1 MSAGPV
7 TDPYLH
13 LPLHGVRLIEA
24 SAGTGKTFTLAT
36 LFTRL
41 VVERGLRI
49 GQILAVTFTEAA
61 TQELRRR
68 IRERLVLAATL
79 VPDAPVGAAR
89 AATDLAD
96 DPSRPGPLLHE
107 APDAFVATHLAPGTE
122 TPTASVGAARAAT
135 DLADDPS
142 RPGPLLHEAPDA
154 FVATHLATDTETP
167 TAPVG
172 AARAATDLANDPSR
186 PGPLLQDAPDAFL
199 ATHLAPGTETP
210 TASVGAARAA
220 TDLADDPS
228 RPGPLLQDAPDVLL
242 TRAVLA
248 THLAN
253 GTETPAALRRRLQQ
267 AVEEIDLAAVFTIH
281 GFCARV
287 LREHAL
293 ESGQAFAAPELLAN
307 DRELLGEV
315 AADLWRQR
323 AADAAMA
330 EDLIALWSG
339 GPEALASDLRALVRH
354 PTLLPAAAT
363 TNDDSAALLQAVQ
376 DASTALAAAF
386 HAHGTA
392 FFDTIMAAIDGGI
405 LSKVSYKPEW
415 LTALWHWFDSFVAAP
430 SMHTT
435 PHAKLIKLTAAELAA
450 GTNKKFVDRTPASP
464 LSHEIDGYLTA
475 LAGVEAWRS
484 RRRIRLLHALREDAI
499 ARLALL
505 KRQRRVQTYDDL
517 VDGVAHALE
526 GAQAQAL
533 VTRLRA
539 QYAIALVDEFQDT
552 DDRQWAIFSNVFGEG
567 TLARDAGLKPALFLI
582 GDPKQAIYGFR
593 GGDVRTYLA
602 AAVTAELAP
611 PLSHNFR
618 SRPGVLAAIDALYA
632 QAGYTD
638 AFLTDGIAFH
648 PVRPGTKRVDAD
660 LQRDG
665 AAAPALTLW
674 RAPEPPPPSKGKP
687 KPWSANRARE
697 LATAACVAAIRGWLA
712 GGRDGTATVNG
723 RPVQAGDI
731 AVLVRSHGE
740 ATRMQQA
747 LGAVGI
753 PAVAAGKQ
761 SLFATDEALE
771 LLALLQAL
779 LDPGD
784 DSRLRAALA
793 TVLIGAD
800 AAAIAALAHDGE
812 RHRRWQQQA
821 LDWRERW
828 QRGGPLALIGDL
840 GAAHGQR
847 LLALVDGERRLTNYL
862 QLAELLQE
870 ADARALG
877 PHGLVDWL
885 SRRIA
890 NADDNDEAQQLRLE
904 SDARRVQIVT
914 LHKSKGLE
922 YPLVFLPYIGIG
934 RSDKGAG
941 RHCVV
946 HAPELGR
953 QMHWK
958 TDKDDPSWSAAEAAW
973 KQEQRAEDARLLY
986 VGLTRAE
993 HALWIASGPFH
1004 QHERTALSG
1013 MLRALDAL
1021 QGAAG
1026 EGAVVV
1032 DTSTPPATLPRL
1044 PPPIEAQVPPARNPQ
1059 RHIAPEWW
1067 VYSFTQLANADAGAA
1082 TDPMASAT
1090 VVGSGGSD
1098 EPSGSEAIAVAA
1110 EVDTFDPRFA
1120 GNRFGVVMHDVF
1132 ERCDFAVWQ
1141 AWRPGLPA
1149 PEGQA
1154 AAILEALQRGGYAEK
1169 DWDDG
1174 LAMLTTLIG
1183 HTLTVALPEGTTLA
1197 AVPESQRRNE
1207 MEFHFAMRPTRV
1219 EALLALLHRFG
1230 VVGERQAFGAR
1241 QRLEGLMTGL
1251 IDLTYTVDG
1260 RWYVLDYK
1268 SNRLPSY
1275 DADALARA
1283 MAHSEYELQA
1293 LIYTVALHRWLRFR
1307 LGQAYDYARDFGGV
1321 RYLFCRG
1328 LDATRNPA
1336 SDPGSNPARN
1346 AEANPGSDPASSAA
1360 TDPGADRARDAEANP
1375 GADPARNAV
1384 ADPGAD
1390 RASDAMSDTPAPG
1403 IHAWRFDPALVQA
1416 LDALFAGSAPEP
1428 TSSNPGTPDAR

>member
-1 MSAGPV
+1 MSSAPA

-41 VVERGLRI
+41 VVGRGLRI

-79 VPDAPVGAAR
+79 VPDASSTIVGAHPG
-89 AATDLAD
+89 ATEPAIV
-96 DPSRPGPLLHE
+96 PT
-107 APDAFVATHLAPGTE
+107 PD
-122 TPTASVGAARAAT
+122 
-135 DLADDPS
+135 
-142 RPGPLLHEAPDA
+142 
-154 FVATHLATDTETP
+154 
-167 TAPVG
+167 APVG
-172 AARAATDLANDPSR
+172 AVSAATDLANDPSR
-186 PGPLLQDAPDAFL
+186 PRPLLHEAPDA
-199 ATHLAPGTETP
+199 
-210 TASVGAARAA
+210 
-220 TDLADDPS
+220 
-228 RPGPLLQDAPDVLL
+228 LL
-242 TRAVLA
+242 TRAILEAHLA
-248 THLAN
+248 T

-293 ESGQAFAAPELLAN
+293 ESGQAFAAPQLLAN

-323 AADAAMA
+323 AADAVMA

-339 GPEALASDLRALVRH
+339 GPPALATDLRALVRH
-354 PTLLPAAAT
+354 PAILPARSDDAT
-363 TNDDSAALLQAVQ
+363 DDAAALLQAVH
-376 DASTALAAAF
+376 DASHALAAAF
-386 HAHGTA
+386 QAHGTA
-392 FFDTIMAAIDGGI
+392 FFEAIMAAIDGGI

-415 LTALWHWFDSFVAAP
+415 LASLWHWFQSFAAAP
-430 SMHTT
+430 SHDSA
-435 PHAKLIKLTAAELAA
+435 PHPKLLKLTAAELAT

-464 LSHEIDGYLTA
+464 MSHEIDGYLTA
-475 LAGVEAWRS
+475 LANVEQWRT
-484 RRRIRLLHALREDAI
+484 RRRIRLLHALRDDAI

-517 VDGVAHALE
+517 VDGVVHALQ
-526 GAQAQAL
+526 GPQADAL
-533 VTRLRA
+533 VQRLRA

-552 DDRQWAIFSNVFGEG
+552 DDRQWAIFSTVFGQG
-567 TLARDAGLKPALFLI
+567 PLARAAGLEPALFLI

-648 PVRPGTKRVDAD
+648 PVQAGTKRLDTD
-660 LQRDG
+660 LQCNG
-665 AAAPALTLW
+665 VTAPALTLW
-674 RAPEPPPPSKGKP
+674 RAPEPPPVVKGKP
-687 KPWSANRARE
+687 KPWSAGRARE
-697 LATAACVAAIRGWLA
+697 LATAACVAAIRSWLA
-712 GGRDGTATVNG
+712 GGRDGSATING

-740 ATRMQQA
+740 ATRIQQA
-747 LGAVGI
+747 LGAMGI

-793 TVLIGAD
+793 TVLIGED

-812 RHRRWQQQA
+812 RHRRWQQHA

-828 QRGGPLALIGDL
+828 QRGGPLALIGEL

-953 QMHWK
+953 QLHWNVSK
-958 TDKDDPSWSAAEAAW
+958 WSRDKDDPTWSAAETAW

-1004 QHERTALSG
+1004 QHERTALAG

-1032 DTSTPPATLPRL
+1032 DTSTPPANLPRL
-1044 PPPIEAQVPPARNPQ
+1044 PPPAEAQVPPARSPQ

-1082 TDPMASAT
+1082 ADPMASAT

-1098 EPSGSEAIAVAA
+1098 EPSGSEAIAVTTEA
-1110 EVDTFDPRFA
+1110 EPFDPRFA

-1132 ERCDFAVWQ
+1132 ERCDFAAWQ
-1141 AWRPGLPA
+1141 AWRPGQPA
-1149 PEGQA
+1149 PDGQA
-1154 AAILEALQRGGYAEK
+1154 APIVEALQRGGYAQDEL
-1169 DWDDG
+1169 DDG
-1174 LAMLTTLIG
+1174 LSILTALIG
-1183 HTLTVALPEGTTLA
+1183 HTLTVALPEGTRLA
-1197 AVPESQRRNE
+1197 DVPAPQRRNE

-1219 EALLALLHRFG
+1219 DTLLALLHRFG
-1230 VVGERQAFGAR
+1230 VVGDRQAFGMR

-1283 MAHSEYELQA
+1283 MTHSEYELQA

-1307 LGQAYDYARDFGGV
+1307 LGDAANGGGYDYARDFGGV

-1328 LDATRNPA
+1328 LDA
-1336 SDPGSNPARN
+1336 GRN
-1346 AEANPGSDPASSAA
+1346 AGGD
-1360 TDPGADRARDAEANP
+1360 G
-1375 GADPARNAV
+1375 
-1384 ADPGAD
+1384 
-1390 RASDAMSDTPAPG
+1390 APG
-1403 IHAWRFDPALVQA
+1403 IHAWRFDPALVEA
-1416 LDALFAGSAPEP
+1416 LDALFAGNAPEP
-1428 TSSNPGTPDAR
+1428 MSSSAPTQLVPDGSKPLSPRDLGPLQGERGWGEGTPATEAPDP

>member
-1 MSAGPV
+1 MSASPV

-79 VPDAPVGAAR
+79 VPDASVGAAR
-89 AATDLAD
+89 AATDFAD
-96 DPSRPGPLLHE
+96 DPSRPGPLLQD

-122 TPTASVGAARAAT
+122 TPTAIVGAAQAAT

-142 RPGPLLHEAPDA
+142 RPGPLLHEVPDA
-154 FVATHLATDTETP
+154 FV
-167 TAPVG
+167 
-172 AARAATDLANDPSR
+172 
-186 PGPLLQDAPDAFL
+186 

-210 TASVGAARAA
+210 SAPVGAAPAA
-220 TDLADDPS
+220 TDLADDLS

-242 TRAVLA
+242 TRAILA

-354 PTLLPAAAT
+354 PTLLPAVAT

-386 HAHGTA
+386 QAHGSA

-415 LTALWHWFDSFVAAP
+415 LTTLWHWFDSFAAAP

-533 VTRLRA
+533 VARLRA

-567 TLARDAGLKPALFLI
+567 PLARAAGLEPALFLI

-648 PVRPGTKRVDAD
+648 PVRPGTKRLDAD

-674 RAPEPPPPSKGKP
+674 RAPEPPPPIKGKP

-847 LLALVDGERRLTNYL
+847 LLALFDGERRLTNYL

-953 QMHWK
+953 QLHWK
-958 TDKDDPSWSAAEAAW
+958 TDKDDPTWSAAEAAW

-1032 DTSTPPATLPRL
+1032 DMSTPPTNLPRL
-1044 PPPIEAQVPPARNPQ
+1044 PPPVEAQVPPARAPQ
-1059 RHIAPEWW
+1059 RHIAPDWW

-1098 EPSGSEAIAVAA
+1098 EPSGSEAVAVAA
-1110 EVDTFDPRFA
+1110 EVDAFDPRFA

-1132 ERCDFAVWQ
+1132 ERCDFAAWQ

-1154 AAILEALQRGGYAEK
+1154 AAILEALQRGGYVEK
-1169 DWDDG
+1169 EWDDG
-1174 LAMLTTLIG
+1174 LAMLTALIG

-1197 AVPESQRRNE
+1197 AVPAPQRRNE

-1219 EALLALLHRFG
+1219 DALLALLHRFG
-1230 VVGERQAFGAR
+1230 VVSDRQAFGAR

-1307 LGQAYDYARDFGGV
+1307 LGDGYDYARDFGGV

-1336 SDPGSNPARN
+1336 ADSSPISGSGSDSRSDSVNGASAASDSDPVNG
-1346 AEANPGSDPASSAA
+1346 ASSIS
-1360 TDPGADRARDAEANP
+1360 DSGFD
-1375 GADPARNAV
+1375 
-1384 ADPGAD
+1384 
-1390 RASDAMSDTPAPG
+1390 SDAGFDAVNRATPPPG
-1403 IHAWRFDPALVQA
+1403 VHAWRFDPALVQA

>member
-1 MSAGPV
+1 MSISPV

-68 IRERLVLAATL
+68 IRERLVLAASL
-79 VPDAPVGAAR
+79 VPDAPPPFIGAALAASESSDATSASVGAAL

-96 DPSRPGPLLHE
+96 DPSRPGPLLH
-107 APDAFVATHLAPGTE
+107 AT
-122 TPTASVGAARAAT
+122 
-135 DLADDPS
+135 
-142 RPGPLLHEAPDA
+142 
-154 FVATHLATDTETP
+154 
-167 TAPVG
+167 
-172 AARAATDLANDPSR
+172 
-186 PGPLLQDAPDAFL
+186 
-199 ATHLAPGTETP
+199 
-210 TASVGAARAA
+210 
-220 TDLADDPS
+220 
-228 RPGPLLQDAPDVLL
+228 PDVLL
-242 TRAVLA
+242 TRAILA
-248 THLAN
+248 THLDA
-253 GTETPAALRRRLQQ
+253 GAETPATLRRRLQQ

-323 AADAAMA
+323 AADAVMA

-339 GPEALASDLRALVRH
+339 GPDALASDLRALVRH
-354 PTLLPAAAT
+354 PTLLPAVAAT
-363 TNDDSAALLQAVQ
+363 TDDAAALLQAVH
-376 DASTALAAAF
+376 AAANALADAF
-386 HAHGTA
+386 NTHGTA
-392 FFDTIMAAIDGGI
+392 FFDAIMSAIEGGI

-415 LTALWHWFDSFVAAP
+415 LAALWHWFENFAAAP
-430 SMHTT
+430 SSNTA
-435 PHAKLIKLTAAELAA
+435 PHAKLLKLTAAELAA
-450 GTNKKFVDRTPASP
+450 GTNKKFADRTPSSP
-464 LSHEIDGYLTA
+464 MSHEIDGYLTA
-475 LAGVEAWRS
+475 LARVEAWRS
-484 RRRIRLLHALREDAI
+484 RRRVALLHALRDDAI

-517 VDGVAHALE
+517 VDGVAHALQ
-526 GAQAQAL
+526 GAQADAL
-533 VTRLRA
+533 VKRLRT

-552 DDRQWAIFSNVFGEG
+552 DDRQWSIFSNVFGEG
-567 TLARDAGLKPALFLI
+567 PLAQAAGLEPALFLI

-632 QAGYTD
+632 QAGYAD

-648 PVRPGTKRVDAD
+648 PVRAGTKRVDED

-665 AAAPALTLW
+665 VTAPALTLW
-674 RAPEPPPPSKGKP
+674 RAPEPPPPAKGKP
-687 KPWSANRARE
+687 KPWSAGRARE

-712 GGRDGTATVNG
+712 GGRDGTATVCG

-740 ATRMQQA
+740 ATRIQQA

-761 SLFATDEALE
+761 SLFATEEALE

-793 TVLIGAD
+793 TVLIGED
-800 AAAIAALAHDGE
+800 AIAIAALERDGE

-840 GAAHGQR
+840 GATHGQR

-946 HAPELGR
+946 HAPEIGR
-953 QMHWK
+953 QLHWK
-958 TDKDDPSWSAAEAAW
+958 TERDDPSWSAAEAAW

-1004 QHERTALSG
+1004 QHERTALSA

-1026 EGAVVV
+1026 EGTVVV
-1032 DTSTPPATLPRL
+1032 DTSTPPAHLPRL
-1044 PPPIEAQVPPARNPQ
+1044 PAPSEAQVPLARNPQ

-1067 VYSFTQLANADAGAA
+1067 VYSFTQLANADAGAV

-1098 EPSGSEAIAVAA
+1098 EPSGSEAVAVAVATDA
-1110 EVDTFDPRFA
+1110 EPFDPRFA

-1132 ERCDFAVWQ
+1132 ERCDFAAWQ
-1141 AWRPGLPA
+1141 AWRPGQPA
-1149 PEGQA
+1149 PDGQA
-1154 AAILEALQRGGYAEK
+1154 APILEALQRGGYAK
-1169 DWDDG
+1169 DDLDDG
-1174 LAMLTTLIG
+1174 LRMLTALIG
-1183 HTLTVALPEGTTLA
+1183 HTLTVALPEGTRLA
-1197 AVPESQRRNE
+1197 DVPEPQRRNE

-1219 EALLALLHRFG
+1219 DALLALLHRFG
-1230 VVGERQAFGAR
+1230 VVGDRQAFGAR

-1251 IDLTYTVDG
+1251 IDLTYSVDG

-1275 DADALARA
+1275 AAAALARA

-1307 LGQAYDYARDFGGV
+1307 LGEAYDYARDFGGV

-1328 LDATRNPA
+1328 LDAGRHAAAAGSESGAETLGHSIAGQRTSAPTRA
-1336 SDPGSNPARN
+1336 STGDRPDSARN
-1346 AEANPGSDPASSAA
+1346 A
-1360 TDPGADRARDAEANP
+1360 GAPTAGGVLAPLGD
-1375 GADPARNAV
+1375 
-1384 ADPGAD
+1384 
-1390 RASDAMSDTPAPG
+1390 PAPG
-1403 IHAWRFDPALVQA
+1403 IYAWRFEPALVHA
-1416 LDALFAGSAPEP
+1416 LDALFTGKPTDALSNDALKQGSANGLAPLSPRERAWGEG
-1428 TSSNPGTPDAR
+1428 TSAEGTPDP

>member
-1 MSAGPV
+1 MSTSPV

-107 APDAFVATHLAPGTE
+107 APDAFV
-122 TPTASVGAARAAT
+122 
-135 DLADDPS
+135 
-142 RPGPLLHEAPDA
+142 
-154 FVATHLATDTETP
+154 
-167 TAPVG
+167 
-172 AARAATDLANDPSR
+172 
-186 PGPLLQDAPDAFL
+186 

-526 GAQAQAL
+526 GAQAQAQAL

-567 TLARDAGLKPALFLI
+567 ALARAAGLEPALFLI

-665 AAAPALTLW
+665 GPAPALTLW
-674 RAPEPPPPSKGKP
+674 RAPEPPPPIKGKP

-953 QMHWK
+953 QLHWK
-958 TDKDDPSWSAAEAAW
+958 TDKDDPTWSAAEAAW

-1032 DTSTPPATLPRL
+1032 DTSTPPANLPRL
-1044 PPPIEAQVPPARNPQ
+1044 PPPVEAQVPPARAPQ
-1059 RHIAPEWW
+1059 RHIAPDWW

-1098 EPSGSEAIAVAA
+1098 EPSGSEAVAVAA
-1110 EVDTFDPRFA
+1110 EVDAFDPRFA

-1132 ERCDFAVWQ
+1132 ERCDFAAWQ

-1154 AAILEALQRGGYAEK
+1154 AAILEALQRGGYVEK
-1169 DWDDG
+1169 EWDDG
-1174 LAMLTTLIG
+1174 LAMLTALIG

-1197 AVPESQRRNE
+1197 AVPAPQRRNE

-1219 EALLALLHRFG
+1219 DALLALLHRFG
-1230 VVGERQAFGAR
+1230 VVGDRQAFGAR

-1307 LGQAYDYARDFGGV
+1307 LGDGYDYARDFGGV

-1336 SDPGSNPARN
+1336 ADSSSIPGS
-1346 AEANPGSDPASSAA
+1346 GSGSGYDSRSDSVNGASAASDSDLVNGASSIS
-1360 TDPGADRARDAEANP
+1360 DSGFD
-1375 GADPARNAV
+1375 
-1384 ADPGAD
+1384 
-1390 RASDAMSDTPAPG
+1390 SDADADAVNRATPAPG

>member
-1 MSAGPV
+1 MSASPV

-79 VPDAPVGAAR
+79 VPDA
-89 AATDLAD
+89 
-96 DPSRPGPLLHE
+96 
-107 APDAFVATHLAPGTE
+107 
-122 TPTASVGAARAAT
+122 SVGAARAAT

-154 FVATHLATDTETP
+154 FLATHLGTDTETP
-167 TAPVG
+167 TAP
-172 AARAATDLANDPSR
+172 
-186 PGPLLQDAPDAFL
+186 
-199 ATHLAPGTETP
+199 
-210 TASVGAARAA
+210 VGAARAA

-248 THLAN
+248 THLAT

-376 DASTALAAAF
+376 DASTAVAAAF
-386 HAHGTA
+386 QAHGSA

-415 LTALWHWFDSFVAAP
+415 LTALWYWFDSFAAAP
-430 SMHTT
+430 SMHAT

-567 TLARDAGLKPALFLI
+567 PLARAAGLEPALFLI

-665 AAAPALTLW
+665 GPAPALTLW
-674 RAPEPPPPSKGKP
+674 RAPEPPPPIKGKP

-784 DSRLRAALA
+784 DSCLRAALA

-953 QMHWK
+953 QLHWK
-958 TDKDDPSWSAAEAAW
+958 TDKDDPTWSAAEAAW

-1032 DTSTPPATLPRL
+1032 DTSTPPANLPRL
-1044 PPPIEAQVPPARNPQ
+1044 PPPVEAQVPPARAPQ
-1059 RHIAPEWW
+1059 RHIAPDWW
-1067 VYSFTQLANADAGAA
+1067 VHSFTQLANADAGAA

-1098 EPSGSEAIAVAA
+1098 EPSGSEAVAVAA
-1110 EVDTFDPRFA
+1110 EVDAFDPRFA

-1132 ERCDFAVWQ
+1132 ERCDFAAWQ

-1154 AAILEALQRGGYAEK
+1154 AAILEALQRGGYVEK
-1169 DWDDG
+1169 EWDDG
-1174 LAMLTTLIG
+1174 LAMLTALIG

-1197 AVPESQRRNE
+1197 AVPAAQRRNE

-1219 EALLALLHRFG
+1219 DALLALLHRFG
-1230 VVGERQAFGAR
+1230 VVGDRQAFGAR

-1307 LGQAYDYARDFGGV
+1307 LGDGYDYARDFGGV

-1336 SDPGSNPARN
+1336 ADSSSILGS
-1346 AEANPGSDPASSAA
+1346 GSGSGSGFD
-1360 TDPGADRARDAEANP
+1360 ADADAVNRA
-1375 GADPARNAV
+1375 
-1384 ADPGAD
+1384 
-1390 RASDAMSDTPAPG
+1390 TPAPG

>member
-79 VPDAPVGAAR
+79 VPDALVGAAP
-89 AATDLAD
+89 AATDLA
-96 DPSRPGPLLHE
+96 E
-107 APDAFVATHLAPGTE
+107 
-122 TPTASVGAARAAT
+122 
-135 DLADDPS
+135 
-142 RPGPLLHEAPDA
+142 
-154 FVATHLATDTETP
+154 
-167 TAPVG
+167 
-172 AARAATDLANDPSR
+172 
-186 PGPLLQDAPDAFL
+186 
-199 ATHLAPGTETP
+199 
-210 TASVGAARAA
+210 
-220 TDLADDPS
+220 DPS

-248 THLAN
+248 THLATGTDGTETPTAPVGAAPAATDPSTTQAPDAPSAFVGAAPAATDLAEDPSRPGPLLQDAPDVLLTRAILTTHLAT

-323 AADAAMA
+323 AADAATA

-339 GPEALASDLRALVRH
+339 GPDALASDLRALVRH
-354 PTLLPAAAT
+354 PTLLPAVAT
-363 TNDDSAALLQAVQ
+363 TTDDAAALVQAVQ

-386 HAHGTA
+386 QSHGTA
-392 FFDTIMAAIDGGI
+392 FFEAIMSAIDGGI

-415 LTALWHWFDSFVAAP
+415 LTSLWHWFDSFAAAP
-430 SMHTT
+430 STHTA
-435 PHAKLIKLTAAELAA
+435 PHPKLIKLTAAELAA
-450 GTNKKFVDRTPASP
+450 GTNKKFVERTPASP

-475 LAGVEAWRS
+475 LARVEEWRT
-484 RRRIRLLHALREDAI
+484 RRRIRLLHALRDDAI
-499 ARLALL
+499 ARLSLL

-526 GAQAQAL
+526 GAQADAL

-567 TLARDAGLKPALFLI
+567 PLARAAGLEPALFLI

-632 QAGYTD
+632 QAGYTE

-648 PVRPGTKRVDAD
+648 PVQPGTKRVDAD

-665 AAAPALTLW
+665 ATAPALTLW
-674 RAPEPPPPSKGKP
+674 RAQEPPPPIKGKP
-687 KPWSANRARE
+687 KPWSAGRARE

-712 GGRDGTATVNG
+712 GGRDGTATINA

-800 AAAIAALAHDGE
+800 AAAIATLAHDGE

-946 HAPELGR
+946 HAPDLGR
-953 QMHWK
+953 QLHWK
-958 TDKDDPSWSAAEAAW
+958 TDKDDPTWSAAEAAW

-1013 MLRALDAL
+1013 MLRALDTL

-1044 PPPIEAQVPPARNPQ
+1044 PPPIEAQVPPARTPQ

-1132 ERCDFAVWQ
+1132 ERCDFAAWQ
-1141 AWRPGLPA
+1141 TWRPGLPA

-1154 AAILEALQRGGYAEK
+1154 TAILEALQRGGYAEK
-1169 DWDDG
+1169 EWDDG
-1174 LAMLTTLIG
+1174 LAMLTALIG
-1183 HTLTVALPEGTTLA
+1183 HTLTVVLPEGTTLA
-1197 AVPESQRRNE
+1197 AVPEPQRRNE

-1230 VVGERQAFGAR
+1230 VVSDRQAFGAR

-1307 LGQAYDYARDFGGV
+1307 LGDAYDYARDFGGV

-1328 LDATRNPA
+1328 LDAARNPA
-1336 SDPGSNPARN
+1336 ADSSSILGSGSDSGFDSVHGASSIPGSGLDSYSAHS
-1346 AEANPGSDPASSAA
+1346 ASSVSGSGSDP
-1360 TDPGADRARDAEANP
+1360 
-1375 GADPARNAV
+1375 
-1384 ADPGAD
+1384 
-1390 RASDAMSDTPAPG
+1390 ASDAMSDTPAPNTPVPG

-1416 LDALFAGSAPEP
+1416 LDALFAGNPTEP
-1428 TSSNPGTPDAR
+1428 LSSDALKPLSPRERGWGEGTSTMGTPTP

>member
-1 MSAGPV
+1 MSTPA
-7 TDPYLH
+7 TDPYLQ

-79 VPDAPVGAAR
+79 VPDAVLGAA
-89 AATDLAD
+89 AAANAPNEDAPTA
-96 DPSRPGPLLHE
+96 
-107 APDAFVATHLAPGTE
+107 APDA
-122 TPTASVGAARAAT
+122 
-135 DLADDPS
+135 
-142 RPGPLLHEAPDA
+142 
-154 FVATHLATDTETP
+154 
-167 TAPVG
+167 
-172 AARAATDLANDPSR
+172 
-186 PGPLLQDAPDAFL
+186 
-199 ATHLAPGTETP
+199 
-210 TASVGAARAA
+210 
-220 TDLADDPS
+220 
-228 RPGPLLQDAPDVLL
+228 LL
-242 TRAVLA
+242 TRALLTA
-248 THLAN
+248 HLAH
-253 GTETPAALRRRLQQ
+253 GEETPAALRRRLQQ

-293 ESGQAFAAPELLAN
+293 ESGQAFTAPQLLAN

-339 GPEALASDLRALVRH
+339 GPPALATDLRALVRH
-354 PTLLPAAAT
+354 PQILPAAT
-363 TNDDSAALLQAVQ
+363 DSGSDDAAGVLQAVH
-376 DASTALAAAF
+376 DARHALAGAF
-386 HAHGTA
+386 QAHGTA
-392 FFDTIMAAIDGGI
+392 FFETLMSAIDGGI

-415 LTALWHWFDSFVAAP
+415 LTALWHWFENFAAAP
-430 SMHTT
+430 SLEHA
-435 PHAKLIKLTAAELAA
+435 PHPKLLKLTAAELVS

-464 LSHEIDGYLTA
+464 MSHEIDGYLTA
-475 LAGVEAWRS
+475 LARVEQWRT
-484 RRRIRLLHALREDAI
+484 RRRIRLLHALRDDAI

-517 VDGVAHALE
+517 VDGVAHALQ
-526 GAQAQAL
+526 GPQADAL
-533 VTRLRA
+533 VQRLRA

-567 TLARDAGLKPALFLI
+567 PLARAAGLEPALFLI

-593 GGDVRTYLA
+593 GGDVRAYLA
-602 AAVTAELAP
+602 AAITAELAP

-648 PVRPGTKRVDAD
+648 PVQPGTKRNDAD

-665 AAAPALTLW
+665 ATAPALTLW

-687 KPWSANRARE
+687 KPWSAGRARE

-712 GGRDGTATVNG
+712 GGRDGTATING
-723 RPVQAGDI
+723 NPVQAGDI

-740 ATRMQQA
+740 ATRIQQA

-793 TVLIGAD
+793 TVLIGED
-800 AAAIAALAHDGE
+800 ATAIAALEHDGE
-812 RHRRWQQQA
+812 RHRRWQQHA

-828 QRGGPLALIGDL
+828 QRGGPLALIGEL
-840 GAAHGQR
+840 GATHGQR

-870 ADARALG
+870 ADVRALG

-885 SRRIA
+885 ARRIA

-953 QMHWK
+953 QLHWK
-958 TDKDDPSWSAAEAAW
+958 TEKDDPTWSAAEAAW

-993 HALWIASGPFH
+993 HALWIASGSFH
-1004 QHERTALSG
+1004 QHDRTALAG

-1021 QGAAG
+1021 HGAAG
-1026 EGAVVV
+1026 EGTVVV
-1032 DTSTPPATLPRL
+1032 DTSTPPTNLPRL
-1044 PPPIEAQVPPARNPQ
+1044 PPPLEAQVPPARTPQ

-1082 TDPMASAT
+1082 SDPMASAT

-1098 EPSGSEAIAVAA
+1098 EPAGSEAIAVATEA
-1110 EVDTFDPRFA
+1110 DAFDPRFA

-1132 ERCDFAVWQ
+1132 ERCDFAAWHAWQ
-1141 AWRPGLPA
+1141 PGQPA
-1149 PEGQA
+1149 PDGQA
-1154 AAILEALQRGGYAEK
+1154 APIVEALQRGGYAQ
-1169 DWDDG
+1169 DDLDDG
-1174 LAMLTTLIG
+1174 LRMLTALIG
-1183 HTLTVALPEGTTLA
+1183 HTLTVVLPEGTPLA
-1197 AVPESQRRNE
+1197 AVPEPQRRNE

-1230 VVGERQAFGAR
+1230 VVSDRQAFGAR

-1307 LGQAYDYARDFGGV
+1307 LGDGYDYARDFGGV

-1328 LDATRNPA
+1328 LDAAA
-1336 SDPGSNPARN
+1336 STEPG
-1346 AEANPGSDPASSAA
+1346 
-1360 TDPGADRARDAEANP
+1360 
-1375 GADPARNAV
+1375 
-1384 ADPGAD
+1384 
-1390 RASDAMSDTPAPG
+1390 TPAPG
-1403 IHAWRFDPALVQA
+1403 VHAWRFDPALVDA
-1416 LDALFAGSAPEP
+1416 LDALFAGSPPEP
-1428 TSSNPGTPDAR
+1428 VSSNAGTPNAH

>member
-1 MSAGPV
+1 MSAPTA
-7 TDPYLH
+7 TDPYLQ
-13 LPLHGVRLIEA
+13 LPLDGVRLIEA

-79 VPDAPVGAAR
+79 VPDAPSTIVGAH
-89 AATDLAD
+89 
-96 DPSRPGPLLHE
+96 PG
-107 APDAFVATHLAPGTE
+107 
-122 TPTASVGAARAAT
+122 
-135 DLADDPS
+135 
-142 RPGPLLHEAPDA
+142 
-154 FVATHLATDTETP
+154 
-167 TAPVG
+167 
-172 AARAATDLANDPSR
+172 
-186 PGPLLQDAPDAFL
+186 
-199 ATHLAPGTETP
+199 
-210 TASVGAARAA
+210 A

-228 RPGPLLQDAPDVLL
+228 RPGPLLQEPPDVLL
-242 TRAVLA
+242 TRAILTA
-248 THLAN
+248 HLAA
-253 GTETPAALRRRLQQ
+253 GTETPATLRRRLQQ

-293 ESGQAFAAPELLAN
+293 ESGQAFAAPQLLAN

-323 AADAAMA
+323 AADAVVA
-330 EDLIALWSG
+330 EDLIALWSA
-339 GPEALASDLRALVRH
+339 GPLALVTDLRALLRH
-354 PTLLPAAAT
+354 TTLLPAACADT
-363 TNDDSAALLQAVQ
+363 DDAAALLQAVH
-376 DASTALAAAF
+376 AAGHVLAAAF
-386 HAHGTA
+386 QTHGTA
-392 FFDTIMAAIDGGI
+392 FFETLMAAIDGGV
-405 LSKVSYKPEW
+405 LSKVSYKPDW
-415 LTALWHWFDSFVAAP
+415 LTALWHWFDAFAAAP
-430 SMHTT
+430 SQDST
-435 PHAKLIKLTAAELAA
+435 PHPKLVKLTATELAA

-464 LSHEIDGYLTA
+464 LSHAIDGYLTA
-475 LAGVEAWRS
+475 LARVEQWRT

-526 GAQAQAL
+526 GPQADAL
-533 VTRLRA
+533 VRRLRA

-552 DDRQWAIFSNVFGEG
+552 DDRQWAIFSNVFGNG
-567 TLARDAGLKPALFLI
+567 PLAQAAGFAPSLFLI

-593 GGDVRTYLA
+593 GGDVHTYLA
-602 AAVTAELAP
+602 AAVSAELAP

-648 PVRPGTKRVDAD
+648 PVQPGTKRLDTD
-660 LQRDG
+660 LQRAG
-665 AAAPALTLW
+665 ATAPALTLW
-674 RAPEPPPPSKGKP
+674 RAPEPPPPAAPAAKTRQAGKP
-687 KPWSANRARE
+687 KPWSAGRARE

-712 GGRDGTATVNG
+712 AGRDGTAIINA

-740 ATRMQQA
+740 ATRIQQA

-753 PAVAAGKQ
+753 AAVAAGKQ
-761 SLFATDEALE
+761 SLFATDQALE

-793 TVLIGAD
+793 TVLIGQD
-800 AAAIAALAHDGE
+800 AIAIATLEHDGE

-828 QRGGPLALIGDL
+828 QRGGPLALIGEL

-885 SRRIA
+885 ARRIA

-904 SDARRVQIVT
+904 SDARRMQIVT

-934 RSDKGAG
+934 RGDKGAG

-946 HAPELGR
+946 HAPETGR
-953 QMHWK
+953 QLHWNVK
-958 TDKDDPSWSAAEAAW
+958 EDPAWSAAEAAW

-993 HALWIASGPFH
+993 HALWIASGSFH
-1004 QHERTALSG
+1004 QHERTPLAG

-1026 EGAVVV
+1026 QGVVVV
-1032 DTSTPPATLPRL
+1032 DTATPLPELPRL
-1044 PPPIEAQVPPARNPQ
+1044 PPPPEAQVPPARIPQ

-1090 VVGSGGSD
+1090 VVGSGGTD
-1098 EPSGSEAIAVAA
+1098 EPAASDAAAAVTEA
-1110 EVDTFDPRFA
+1110 EPFDPRFA

-1132 ERCDFAVWQ
+1132 ERCDFAAWQ
-1141 AWRPGLPA
+1141 HWRPGAPA

-1154 AAILEALQRGGYAEK
+1154 APITEALQRGGYAQDEL
-1169 DWDDG
+1169 DDG
-1174 LAMLTTLIG
+1174 LRMLTALIG
-1183 HTLTVALPEGTTLA
+1183 NTLTVILPEGTALA
-1197 AVPESQRRNE
+1197 AVPEPQRRNE
-1207 MEFHFAMRPTRV
+1207 MEFHFAMQPTRV
-1219 EALLALLHRFG
+1219 DALLALLHRFE
-1230 VVGERQAFGAR
+1230 VVGDRQAFGAR

-1275 DADALARA
+1275 EPDALARV
-1283 MAHSEYELQA
+1283 MAHSEYTLQA

-1307 LGQAYDYARDFGGV
+1307 LGEAYDYARDFGGV

-1328 LDATRNPA
+1328 LDAGRQCMDEAVP
-1336 SDPGSNPARN
+1336 DPIHVPVA
-1346 AEANPGSDPASSAA
+1346 
-1360 TDPGADRARDAEANP
+1360 GADSTRDEA
-1375 GADPARNAV
+1375 
-1384 ADPGAD
+1384 
-1390 RASDAMSDTPAPG
+1390 SAPG

-1416 LDALFAGSAPEP
+1416 LDALFAGKPLDPDSSDAPKSPSSQESDAKKPLSPRDLGPLQGERGWGEGPSA
-1428 TSSNPGTPDAR
+1428 PGTPTP

>member
-1 MSAGPV
+1 MSVDSV
-7 TDPYLH
+7 TDPYLQ

-68 IRERLVLAATL
+68 IRERLVLAASL
-79 VPDAPVGAAR
+79 VPDAPSLVVAAAQ

-96 DPSRPGPLLHE
+96 DPSQPGPLLH
-107 APDAFVATHLAPGTE
+107 AP
-122 TPTASVGAARAAT
+122 
-135 DLADDPS
+135 
-142 RPGPLLHEAPDA
+142 
-154 FVATHLATDTETP
+154 
-167 TAPVG
+167 
-172 AARAATDLANDPSR
+172 
-186 PGPLLQDAPDAFL
+186 
-199 ATHLAPGTETP
+199 
-210 TASVGAARAA
+210 
-220 TDLADDPS
+220 
-228 RPGPLLQDAPDVLL
+228 PDVLL
-242 TRAVLA
+242 TRAILV
-248 THLAN
+248 THLA
-253 GTETPAALRRRLQQ
+253 GGSETPAALRRRLQQ

-307 DRELLGEV
+307 DRQLLGEV

-323 AADAAMA
+323 AADAVMA

-339 GPEALASDLRALVRH
+339 GPEALASDLRTLVRH
-354 PTLLPAAAT
+354 PTLLPAVAT
-363 TNDDSAALLQAVQ
+363 TTDDAPALSQAVH
-376 DASTALAAAF
+376 AAANALADAF
-386 HAHGTA
+386 NTHGTA
-392 FFDTIMAAIDGGI
+392 FFEAIMSAIEGGI

-415 LTALWHWFDSFVAAP
+415 LASLWQWFESFAAAP
-430 SMHTT
+430 SSNTA
-435 PHAKLIKLTAAELAA
+435 PHAKLLKLTAAELAA
-450 GTNKKFVDRTPASP
+450 GTNKKFLDRTPSSP
-464 LSHEIDGYLTA
+464 MSHQIDGYLTA
-475 LAGVEAWRS
+475 LAHVEAWRS
-484 RRRIRLLHALREDAI
+484 RRRIALLHALRDDAI

-517 VDGVAHALE
+517 VDGVAHALQ
-526 GAQAQAL
+526 GAQADAL
-533 VTRLRA
+533 VKRLRT

-552 DDRQWAIFSNVFGEG
+552 DDRQWSIFSNVFGEG
-567 TLARDAGLKPALFLI
+567 PLAQAAGLEPALFLI

-602 AAVTAELAP
+602 AAMTAELAP

-632 QAGYTD
+632 QAGYTN

-648 PVRPGTKRVDAD
+648 PVRAGTKRVDED

-665 AAAPALTLW
+665 VAAPALTLW
-674 RAPEPPPPSKGKP
+674 RAPEPPPPAKGKP
-687 KPWSANRARE
+687 RPWSAGRARE

-712 GGRDGTATVNG
+712 AARDGTATVCG

-740 ATRMQQA
+740 ATRIQQA

-761 SLFATDEALE
+761 SLFATEQALE
-771 LLALLQAL
+771 VLALLQAL

-793 TVLIGAD
+793 TVLIGED
-800 AAAIAALAHDGE
+800 AIAIAALERDGE

-828 QRGGPLALIGDL
+828 QRGGPLALLGEL
-840 GAAHGQR
+840 GATHGQR

-885 SRRIA
+885 ARRIA
-890 NADDNDEAQQLRLE
+890 NADDNDETQQLRLE

-922 YPLVFLPYIGIG
+922 YPLVFLPYVGIG

-946 HAPELGR
+946 HAPDLGR
-953 QMHWK
+953 QLHWK
-958 TDKDDPSWSAAEAAW
+958 TERDDPSWSAAEAAW

-1026 EGAVVV
+1026 EGTVVV
-1032 DTSTPPATLPRL
+1032 DTSTPPAHLPRL
-1044 PPPIEAQVPPARNPQ
+1044 PAPSEAQVPPARSAQ

-1067 VYSFTQLANADAGAA
+1067 VYSFTQLANADAGAV

-1098 EPSGSEAIAVAA
+1098 EPSGSEAVAVAVASDA
-1110 EVDTFDPRFA
+1110 EPFDPRFA

-1132 ERCDFAVWQ
+1132 ERCDFAAWQ
-1141 AWRPGLPA
+1141 AWRPGQPA
-1149 PEGQA
+1149 PDGQA
-1154 AAILEALQRGGYAEK
+1154 APILEALQRGGYAQ
-1169 DWDDG
+1169 DDLDDG
-1174 LAMLTTLIG
+1174 LRMLTALIG
-1183 HTLTVALPEGTTLA
+1183 HTLTVALPEGTRLA
-1197 AVPESQRRNE
+1197 DVPEPQRRNE

-1219 EALLALLHRFG
+1219 DALLALLHRFG
-1230 VVGERQAFGAR
+1230 VVGDRQAFGAR

-1251 IDLTYTVDG
+1251 IDLTYSVDG

-1307 LGQAYDYARDFGGV
+1307 LGDAYDYARDFGGV

-1328 LDATRNPA
+1328 LDAGRPAEGAGSEAVAEIPGHSIAGQRTSAPTRDSTGHRPDSA
-1336 SDPGSNPARN
+1336 PN
-1346 AEANPGSDPASSAA
+1346 AGA
-1360 TDPGADRARDAEANP
+1360 TTAGVPGAPLGD
-1375 GADPARNAV
+1375 
-1384 ADPGAD
+1384 
-1390 RASDAMSDTPAPG
+1390 PAPG
-1403 IHAWRFDPALVQA
+1403 IHAWRFEPALVHA
-1416 LDALFAGSAPEP
+1416 VDALFAGKPADALSNDAPAQGAAHDPEP
-1428 TSSNPGTPDAR
+1428 LSPRETGWGEGTSAPGTPTP

>member
-1 MSAGPV
+1 MSSSV
-7 TDPYLH
+7 TDPYLQ

-68 IRERLVLAATL
+68 IRERLVLAASL
-79 VPDAPVGAAR
+79 VPDAPSIFVAA
-89 AATDLAD
+89 AQATADLAD
-96 DPSRPGPLLHE
+96 DPSQPRAQDHP
-107 APDAFVATHLAPGTE
+107 APHA
-122 TPTASVGAARAAT
+122 
-135 DLADDPS
+135 
-142 RPGPLLHEAPDA
+142 
-154 FVATHLATDTETP
+154 
-167 TAPVG
+167 
-172 AARAATDLANDPSR
+172 
-186 PGPLLQDAPDAFL
+186 
-199 ATHLAPGTETP
+199 
-210 TASVGAARAA
+210 
-220 TDLADDPS
+220 
-228 RPGPLLQDAPDVLL
+228 QDAPDVLL
-242 TRAVLA
+242 THAILA
-248 THLAN
+248 AHLASS
-253 GTETPAALRRRLQQ
+253 GETPAALRRRLQQ

-293 ESGQAFAAPELLAN
+293 ESGQAFAAPQLLAN

-339 GPEALASDLRALVRH
+339 GPPELATDLRALVRH
-354 PTLLPAAAT
+354 SQLLPSSAPSAPDPTPIRHAAAQALVAALHAHGDTAYDAIASAFDNKVFDGRRARRASFDKAFQQLWNGSADAHWVLDEKGHLDKLLPARMREFCK
-363 TNDDSAALLQAVQ
+363 DG
-376 DASTALAAAF
+376 
-386 HAHGTA
+386 AHER
-392 FFDTIMAAIDGGI
+392 
-405 LSKVSYKPEW
+405 VPC
-415 LTALWHWFDSFVAAP
+415 
-430 SMHTT
+430 
-435 PHAKLIKLTAAELAA
+435 
-450 GTNKKFVDRTPASP
+450 SP
-464 LSHEIDGYLTA
+464 LFDA
-475 LAGVEAWRS
+475 LQVWQQADLQVQQWQQQ
-484 RRRIRLLHALREDAI
+484 RRIRLLHALREDAI

-517 VDGVAHALE
+517 VDGVAQALE
-526 GAQAQAL
+526 GPQADAL
-533 VTRLRA
+533 VRRLRA

-567 TLARDAGLKPALFLI
+567 PLARAAGLEPALFLI

-632 QAGYTD
+632 QAGYGK
-638 AFLTDGIAFH
+638 AFLAEGIAFH
-648 PVRPGTKRVDAD
+648 PVQPGTKRVDTD

-665 AAAPALTLW
+665 TTAPALTLW
-674 RAPEPPPPSKGKP
+674 RAPEPPPPAAATAAKTKHAGKP
-687 KPWSANRARE
+687 KPWSAGRARE
-697 LATAACVAAIRGWLA
+697 LATAACVAAIGGWLA
-712 GGRDGTATVNG
+712 GGRDGTATINA

-731 AVLVRSHGE
+731 AVLVRSHDE
-740 ATRMQQA
+740 ATRIQQA

-793 TVLIGAD
+793 TVLIGQD
-800 AAAIAALAHDGE
+800 AIAIATLEHDGE

-828 QRGGPLALIGDL
+828 QRGGPLALIGEL

-885 SRRIA
+885 ARRIA

-934 RSDKGAG
+934 RKP
-941 RHCVV
+941 
-946 HAPELGR
+946 PEQKPGKRVIVYRDGKRCL
-953 QMHWK
+953 HWP
-958 TDKDDPSWSAAEAAW
+958 DDVDSPQW
-973 KQEQRAEDARLLY
+973 KALKEEWRKEQDAEDARLLY

-1004 QHERTALSG
+1004 QHERTALSP

-1026 EGAVVV
+1026 EGTVVV
-1032 DTSTPPATLPRL
+1032 DASTPPAHLPRL
-1044 PPPIEAQVPPARNPQ
+1044 PAPSEAQVPPARSAQ

-1082 TDPMASAT
+1082 ADPMASAT

-1098 EPSGSEAIAVAA
+1098 EPSGSEAVAVAVASDA
-1110 EVDTFDPRFA
+1110 EPFDPRFA

-1132 ERCDFAVWQ
+1132 ERCDFAAWQ
-1141 AWRPGLPA
+1141 AWRPGHPA
-1149 PEGQA
+1149 PDGQA
-1154 AAILEALQRGGYAEK
+1154 APILEALQRGGYAK
-1169 DWDDG
+1169 DDLDDG
-1174 LAMLTTLIG
+1174 LRMLTALIG
-1183 HTLTVALPEGTTLA
+1183 HTLTVALPEGTRLA
-1197 AVPESQRRNE
+1197 DVPEPQRRNE

-1219 EALLALLHRFG
+1219 DALLALLHRFG
-1230 VVGERQAFGAR
+1230 VVGDRQAFGAR

-1251 IDLTYTVDG
+1251 IDLTYSVDG

-1275 DADALARA
+1275 AAAALARA

-1307 LGQAYDYARDFGGV
+1307 LGEAYDYARDFGGV

-1328 LDATRNPA
+1328 LDAGRHAAAAGSESGAETLGHSIAGQRTSAPTRA
-1336 SDPGSNPARN
+1336 STGDRPDSARN
-1346 AEANPGSDPASSAA
+1346 A
-1360 TDPGADRARDAEANP
+1360 GAPTAG
-1375 GADPARNAV
+1375 GALAPLGD
-1384 ADPGAD
+1384 
-1390 RASDAMSDTPAPG
+1390 PAPG
-1403 IHAWRFDPALVQA
+1403 IYAWRFEPALVHA
-1416 LDALFAGSAPEP
+1416 LDALFTGKPTDGLSNDALEQGSANGLAPHSPRERAWGEV
-1428 TSSNPGTPDAR
+1428 TSAEGTPDP

>member
-1 MSAGPV
+1 MSSAPA

-79 VPDAPVGAAR
+79 VPDASSTIVGAHPDATEPAIVPTPDAPVGAAL
-89 AATDLAD
+89 AATNVAN
-96 DPSRPGPLLHE
+96 DPSRPRPLLHE
-107 APDAFVATHLAPGTE
+107 APDT
-122 TPTASVGAARAAT
+122 
-135 DLADDPS
+135 
-142 RPGPLLHEAPDA
+142 
-154 FVATHLATDTETP
+154 
-167 TAPVG
+167 
-172 AARAATDLANDPSR
+172 
-186 PGPLLQDAPDAFL
+186 
-199 ATHLAPGTETP
+199 
-210 TASVGAARAA
+210 
-220 TDLADDPS
+220 
-228 RPGPLLQDAPDVLL
+228 LL
-242 TRAVLA
+242 TRAILEAHLA
-248 THLAN
+248 T

-293 ESGQAFAAPELLAN
+293 ESGQAFAAPQLLAN

-323 AADAAMA
+323 AADAVMA

-339 GPEALASDLRALVRH
+339 GPPALATDLRALVRH
-354 PTLLPAAAT
+354 PAVLPARSDDAT
-363 TNDDSAALLQAVQ
+363 DDAAALLQAVH
-376 DASTALAAAF
+376 DASHALAGAF
-386 HAHGTA
+386 QAHGTA
-392 FFDTIMAAIDGGI
+392 FFDAIMAAIDGGI

-415 LTALWHWFDSFVAAP
+415 LASLWHWFQSFAAAP
-430 SMHTT
+430 SHDSA
-435 PHAKLIKLTAAELAA
+435 PHPKLLKLTAAELAA

-464 LSHEIDGYLTA
+464 MSHEIDGYLTA
-475 LAGVEAWRS
+475 LANVEQWRT
-484 RRRIRLLHALREDAI
+484 RRRIRLLHALRDDAI

-517 VDGVAHALE
+517 VDGVAHALQ
-526 GAQAQAL
+526 GPQADAL
-533 VTRLRA
+533 VQRLRA

-552 DDRQWAIFSNVFGEG
+552 DDRQWAIFSTVFGQG
-567 TLARDAGLKPALFLI
+567 PLARAAGLEPALFLI

-648 PVRPGTKRVDAD
+648 PVQAGTKRLDTD
-660 LQRDG
+660 LQCNG
-665 AAAPALTLW
+665 VTAPALTLW
-674 RAPEPPPPSKGKP
+674 RAPEPPPVMKGKP
-687 KPWSANRARE
+687 RPWSAGRARE
-697 LATAACVAAIRGWLA
+697 LATAACVAAIRSWLA
-712 GGRDGTATVNG
+712 GGRDGSATING

-740 ATRMQQA
+740 ATRIQQA

-793 TVLIGAD
+793 TVLIGED

-812 RHRRWQQQA
+812 RHRRWQQHA

-828 QRGGPLALIGDL
+828 QRGGPLALIGEL

-953 QMHWK
+953 QLHWNVSK
-958 TDKDDPSWSAAEAAW
+958 WSRDKDDPTWSAAEAAW

-1004 QHERTALSG
+1004 QHERTALAG

-1032 DTSTPPATLPRL
+1032 DTSTPPANLPRL
-1044 PPPIEAQVPPARNPQ
+1044 PPPVEAQVPPARTPQ

-1067 VYSFTQLANADAGAA
+1067 VYSFTQLANANAGAA
-1082 TDPMASAT
+1082 TDPMAIAT

-1098 EPSGSEAIAVAA
+1098 EPSGSEAIAVATEA
-1110 EVDTFDPRFA
+1110 EPFDPRFA

-1132 ERCDFAVWQ
+1132 ERCDFAAWQ
-1141 AWRPGLPA
+1141 RWRPGQPA
-1149 PEGQA
+1149 PDGQA
-1154 AAILEALQRGGYAEK
+1154 APIVEALQRGGYAQYEL
-1169 DWDDG
+1169 DDG
-1174 LAMLTTLIG
+1174 LSMLTALIG
-1183 HTLTVALPEGTTLA
+1183 HTLTVALPEGTRLA
-1197 AVPESQRRNE
+1197 DVPAPQRRNE

-1219 EALLALLHRFG
+1219 DALLALLHRFG
-1230 VVGERQAFGAR
+1230 VVGDRQAFGMR

-1283 MAHSEYELQA
+1283 MTHSEYELQA

-1307 LGQAYDYARDFGGV
+1307 LGDAADGGGYDYARDFGGV

-1328 LDATRNPA
+1328 LDA
-1336 SDPGSNPARN
+1336 GRN
-1346 AEANPGSDPASSAA
+1346 AGGD
-1360 TDPGADRARDAEANP
+1360 G
-1375 GADPARNAV
+1375 
-1384 ADPGAD
+1384 
-1390 RASDAMSDTPAPG
+1390 APG
-1403 IHAWRFDPALVQA
+1403 IHAWRFDPALVEA
-1416 LDALFAGSAPEP
+1416 LDALFAGNAPEP
-1428 TSSNPGTPDAR
+1428 MSSSAPTQLVPDGSKPLSPRDLGPLQGERGWGEGTSATEAPDP

>member
-1 MSAGPV
+1 MSISPV
-7 TDPYLH
+7 TDPYLQ

-68 IRERLVLAATL
+68 IRERLVLAASL
-79 VPDAPVGAAR
+79 VPDAPSPFVGAALAAGESSDATSASVGAAL

-96 DPSRPGPLLHE
+96 DPSRPSPLLH
-107 APDAFVATHLAPGTE
+107 ATPDVLLT
-122 TPTASVGAARAAT
+122 GAI
-135 DLADDPS
+135 
-142 RPGPLLHEAPDA
+142 
-154 FVATHLATDTETP
+154 
-167 TAPVG
+167 
-172 AARAATDLANDPSR
+172 
-186 PGPLLQDAPDAFL
+186 L
-199 ATHLAPGTETP
+199 ATHLAG
-210 TASVGAARAA
+210 AS
-220 TDLADDPS
+220 
-228 RPGPLLQDAPDVLL
+228 
-242 TRAVLA
+242 
-248 THLAN
+248 
-253 GTETPAALRRRLQQ
+253 ETPAALRRRLQQ

-323 AADAAMA
+323 AADAVMA

-354 PTLLPAAAT
+354 PTLLPAVAAT
-363 TNDDSAALLQAVQ
+363 TDDAAALLQAVH
-376 DASTALAAAF
+376 AAANALADAF
-386 HAHGTA
+386 NTHGTA
-392 FFDTIMAAIDGGI
+392 FFDAIMSAIEGGI

-415 LTALWHWFDSFVAAP
+415 LAALWHWFEHFAAAP
-430 SMHTT
+430 SSNTA
-435 PHAKLIKLTAAELAA
+435 PHAKLLKLTAAELAA
-450 GTNKKFVDRTPASP
+450 GTNKKFVDRTPSSP
-464 LSHEIDGYLTA
+464 MSHEIDGYLTA
-475 LAGVEAWRS
+475 LARVEAWRS
-484 RRRIRLLHALREDAI
+484 RRRVALLHALRDDAI

-517 VDGVAHALE
+517 VDGVAQALQ
-526 GAQAQAL
+526 GAQADAL
-533 VTRLRA
+533 VKRLRT

-552 DDRQWAIFSNVFGEG
+552 DDRQWSIFSNVFGEG
-567 TLARDAGLKPALFLI
+567 PLAQAAGLEPALFLI

-602 AAVTAELAP
+602 AAVTAERAP

-632 QAGYTD
+632 QAGYAD

-648 PVRPGTKRVDAD
+648 PVRAGTKRVDED

-665 AAAPALTLW
+665 VTAPALTLW
-674 RAPEPPPPSKGKP
+674 RAPEPPPPAKGS
-687 KPWSANRARE
+687 KPWSAGRARE

-712 GGRDGTATVNG
+712 GGRDGTATVCG

-740 ATRMQQA
+740 ATRIQQA

-761 SLFATDEALE
+761 SLFATEEALE

-793 TVLIGAD
+793 TVLIGED
-800 AAAIAALAHDGE
+800 AIAIAALERDGE

-840 GAAHGQR
+840 GATHGQR

-890 NADDNDEAQQLRLE
+890 NADDNDDAQQLRLE

-922 YPLVFLPYIGIG
+922 YPLVFLPYIGIY
-934 RSDKGAG
+934 RSDKGAD

-946 HAPELGR
+946 HAPEIYR
-953 QMHWK
+953 QLHWK
-958 TDKDDPSWSAAEAAW
+958 TERDDPSWSAAEAAW

-1004 QHERTALSG
+1004 QHERTALSA

-1026 EGAVVV
+1026 EGTVVV
-1032 DTSTPPATLPRL
+1032 DTSTPPAHLPRL
-1044 PPPIEAQVPPARNPQ
+1044 PAPSEAQVPLARNPQ

-1067 VYSFTQLANADAGAA
+1067 VYSFTQLANADAGSA

-1098 EPSGSEAIAVAA
+1098 EPSGSEAVAVAVATDA
-1110 EVDTFDPRFA
+1110 EPFDPRFA

-1132 ERCDFAVWQ
+1132 ERCDFAAWQ
-1141 AWRPGLPA
+1141 AWRPGQPA
-1149 PEGQA
+1149 PDGQA
-1154 AAILEALQRGGYAEK
+1154 APILEALQRGGYAQ
-1169 DWDDG
+1169 DDLDDG
-1174 LAMLTTLIG
+1174 LRMLTALIG
-1183 HTLTVALPEGTTLA
+1183 HTLTVALPEGTRLA
-1197 AVPESQRRNE
+1197 DVPEPQRRNE

-1219 EALLALLHRFG
+1219 DALLALLHRFG
-1230 VVGERQAFGAR
+1230 VVGDRQAFGAR

-1251 IDLTYTVDG
+1251 IDLTYSVDG

-1307 LGQAYDYARDFGGV
+1307 LGDAYDYARDFGGV

-1328 LDATRNPA
+1328 LDAARPA
-1336 SDPGSNPARN
+1336 VEG
-1346 AEANPGSDPASSAA
+1346 
-1360 TDPGADRARDAEANP
+1360 
-1375 GADPARNAV
+1375 
-1384 ADPGAD
+1384 
-1390 RASDAMSDTPAPG
+1390 MPAPG
-1403 IHAWRFDPALVQA
+1403 IHAWRFAPALVQS
-1416 LDALFAGSAPEP
+1416 LDALFAGAPPE
-1428 TSSNPGTPDAR
+1428 ALA

>member
-1 MSAGPV
+1 MSAPA
-7 TDPYLH
+7 TDPYLQ

-68 IRERLVLAATL
+68 IRERLVLAASL
-79 VPDAPVGAAR
+79 VPDTVVEADLAATKPPATQASNAPSASIGAAS

-96 DPSRPGPLLHE
+96 VPSRP
-107 APDAFVATHLAPGTE
+107 
-122 TPTASVGAARAAT
+122 R
-135 DLADDPS
+135 
-142 RPGPLLHEAPDA
+142 
-154 FVATHLATDTETP
+154 
-167 TAPVG
+167 
-172 AARAATDLANDPSR
+172 
-186 PGPLLQDAPDAFL
+186 PLLQ
-199 ATHLAPGTETP
+199 E
-210 TASVGAARAA
+210 
-220 TDLADDPS
+220 
-228 RPGPLLQDAPDVLL
+228 APDVLL
-242 TRAVLA
+242 TRAILTA
-248 THLAN
+248 HLAH
-253 GTETPAALRRRLQQ
+253 GDETPAALRRRLQQ

-293 ESGQAFAAPELLAN
+293 ESGQAFAAPQLLAN
-307 DRELLGEV
+307 DRELLSEV

-323 AADAAMA
+323 AADAVMA

-339 GPEALASDLRALVRH
+339 GPPALATDLRALVRH
-354 PTLLPAAAT
+354 AAILPAASDASS
-363 TNDDSAALLQAVQ
+363 DDAAALLQAVH
-376 DASTALAAAF
+376 DARHALASAF
-386 HAHGTA
+386 HAHGRA
-392 FFDTIMAAIDGGI
+392 FFESIMSAIDGGI

-415 LTALWHWFDSFVAAP
+415 LTALWHWFDSFAAAP
-430 SMHTT
+430 THEHA
-435 PHAKLIKLTAAELAA
+435 PHPKLLKLTAAELAS

-464 LSHEIDGYLTA
+464 MSHEIDGYLTA
-475 LAGVEAWRS
+475 LARVEEWRT
-484 RRRIRLLHALREDAI
+484 RRRIRLLHALRDDAI

-517 VDGVAHALE
+517 VDGVAHALQ
-526 GAQAQAL
+526 GPKADAL
-533 VTRLRA
+533 VQRLRV

-552 DDRQWAIFSNVFGEG
+552 DDRQWSIFSTVFGEG
-567 TLARDAGLKPALFLI
+567 PLARAAGLEPALFLI

-602 AAVTAELAP
+602 AAITAELAP

-648 PVRPGTKRVDAD
+648 PVQAGTKRSDAD

-665 AAAPALTLW
+665 ATAPALTLW
-674 RAPEPPPPSKGKP
+674 RAPEPSTPTPETTAKKRSSSKPAWKTGL
-687 KPWSANRARE
+687 SYE
-697 LATAACVAAIRGWLA
+697 MCTDACVAAIYGWLA
-712 GGRDGTATVNG
+712 SGRAGHATISG
-723 RPVQAGDI
+723 SAVQAADI
-731 AVLVRSHGE
+731 AVLVRDHKQ
-740 ATRMQQA
+740 ATRIQQA
-747 LGAVGI
+747 LGAMGI

-793 TVLIGAD
+793 TVLIGED
-800 AAAIAALAHDGE
+800 AIAIAALERDGE
-812 RHRRWQQQA
+812 RHRRWQQHA

-828 QRGGPLALIGDL
+828 QRGGPLALIGEL
-840 GAAHGQR
+840 GATHGQR

-870 ADARALG
+870 ADVRALG

-885 SRRIA
+885 ARRIA

-946 HAPELGR
+946 HAPDSGR
-953 QMHWK
+953 QLHWNVSK
-958 TDKDDPSWSAAEAAW
+958 WSREKDDPTWSAAEAAW

-993 HALWIASGPFH
+993 HALWIASGSFH

-1026 EGAVVV
+1026 EGVVVV
-1032 DTSTPPATLPRL
+1032 DTGTPPANLPRL
-1044 PPPIEAQVPPARNPQ
+1044 PPPLEAQVPPARSPQ

-1082 TDPMASAT
+1082 IDPMASAT

-1098 EPSGSEAIAVAA
+1098 EPSGSEAVAVAA
-1110 EVDTFDPRFA
+1110 ATEAEPFDARFA

-1132 ERCDFAVWQ
+1132 ERCDFAAWHAWQ
-1141 AWRPGLPA
+1141 PGQSA
-1149 PEGQA
+1149 PEGQTT
-1154 AAILEALQRGGYAEK
+1154 AILDALQRGGYAQ
-1169 DWDDG
+1169 DDLDDG
-1174 LAMLTTLIG
+1174 LRVLTALIG
-1183 HTLTVALPEGTTLA
+1183 HTLTVVLPEGTPLA
-1197 AVPESQRRNE
+1197 AVPEPQRRNE

-1219 EALLALLHRFG
+1219 DALLALLHRFG
-1230 VVGERQAFGAR
+1230 VVGDRQAFGAR
-1241 QRLEGLMTGL
+1241 HRLEGLMTGL

-1307 LGQAYDYARDFGGV
+1307 LGDAADGGGYDYTRDFGGV

-1328 LDATRNPA
+1328 LDATRNA
-1336 SDPGSNPARN
+1336 ADAGSA
-1346 AEANPGSDPASSAA
+1346 SAA
-1360 TDPGADRARDAEANP
+1360 VPGP
-1375 GADPARNAV
+1375 
-1384 ADPGAD
+1384 
-1390 RASDAMSDTPAPG
+1390 PAPG
-1403 IHAWRFDPALVQA
+1403 IHAWRFDPALVDA
-1416 LDALFAGSAPEP
+1416 LDALFAGGALEP
-1428 TSSNPGTPDAR
+1428 TSSNAGTPNAH

>member
-1 MSAGPV
+1 MSVSPV
-7 TDPYLH
+7 TDPYLQ

-68 IRERLVLAATL
+68 IRERLVLAASL
-79 VPDAPVGAAR
+79 VPEAPSPLAGAVSAATESSAIQSPDAPSASAGADLG
-89 AATDLAD
+89 ATDLAD
-96 DPSRPGPLLHE
+96 APSQPGPLLHE
-107 APDAFVATHLAPGTE
+107 APD
-122 TPTASVGAARAAT
+122 
-135 DLADDPS
+135 
-142 RPGPLLHEAPDA
+142 
-154 FVATHLATDTETP
+154 
-167 TAPVG
+167 
-172 AARAATDLANDPSR
+172 
-186 PGPLLQDAPDAFL
+186 
-199 ATHLAPGTETP
+199 
-210 TASVGAARAA
+210 
-220 TDLADDPS
+220 
-228 RPGPLLQDAPDVLL
+228 VLL
-242 TRAVLA
+242 TRAILA
-248 THLAN
+248 THL
-253 GTETPAALRRRLQQ
+253 GGGSETPVALRRRLQQ

-307 DRELLGEV
+307 DRQLLGEV

-323 AADAAMA
+323 AADAVMA

-354 PTLLPAAAT
+354 PTLLPAVAT
-363 TNDDSAALLQAVQ
+363 TTDDAPALLQA
-376 DASTALAAAF
+376 AHAAANALAAAF
-386 HAHGTA
+386 QTHGTA
-392 FFDTIMAAIDGGI
+392 FFDAIMAAIEGGI

-415 LTALWHWFDSFVAAP
+415 LASLWHWFETFAAAP
-430 SMHTT
+430 ALNTA
-435 PHAKLIKLTAAELAA
+435 PHAKLLKLTAAELAA
-450 GTNKKFVDRTPASP
+450 GTNKKFVDRTPSSP
-464 LSHEIDGYLTA
+464 MSHQIDGYLTA
-475 LAGVEAWRS
+475 LARVEEWRS
-484 RRRIRLLHALREDAI
+484 RRRIALLHALRDDAI

-517 VDGVAHALE
+517 VDGVAHALQ
-526 GAQAQAL
+526 GAQADAL
-533 VTRLRA
+533 VKRLRT

-552 DDRQWAIFSNVFGEG
+552 DDRQWSIFSNVFGEG
-567 TLARDAGLKPALFLI
+567 PLARAAGLEPALFLI

-632 QAGYTD
+632 QAGYAD

-648 PVRPGTKRVDAD
+648 PVRAGTKRVDED

-665 AAAPALTLW
+665 VTAPALTLW
-674 RAPEPPPPSKGKP
+674 RAPEPPPPAKGKP
-687 KPWSANRARE
+687 KPWSAGRARE

-712 GGRDGTATVNG
+712 GGRDGTATVCG

-740 ATRMQQA
+740 ATRLQQA

-761 SLFATDEALE
+761 SLFATEQALE
-771 LLALLQAL
+771 VLALLQAL

-793 TVLIGAD
+793 TVLIGED
-800 AAAIAALAHDGE
+800 AIAIAALERDGE
-812 RHRRWQQQA
+812 RHRHWQQQA

-828 QRGGPLALIGDL
+828 QRGGPLALIGEL
-840 GAAHGQR
+840 GATHGQR

-946 HAPELGR
+946 HAPDVGR
-953 QMHWK
+953 QLHWK
-958 TDKDDPSWSAAEAAW
+958 TERDDPSWSAAEAAW

-1004 QHERTALSG
+1004 QHERTALSA

-1026 EGAVVV
+1026 EGTVVV
-1032 DTSTPPATLPRL
+1032 DTSTPPAHLPRL
-1044 PPPIEAQVPPARNPQ
+1044 PAPIEAQVPPARSAQ

-1098 EPSGSEAIAVAA
+1098 EPSGSEAVAVAVASDA
-1110 EVDTFDPRFA
+1110 EPFDPRFA

-1132 ERCDFAVWQ
+1132 ERCDFAAWQ
-1141 AWRPGLPA
+1141 AWRPSQPA

-1154 AAILEALQRGGYAEK
+1154 APILQALQRGGYAQ
-1169 DWDDG
+1169 DDLDDG
-1174 LAMLTTLIG
+1174 LRMLTALIG
-1183 HTLTVALPEGTTLA
+1183 HTLTVALPEGTRLA
-1197 AVPESQRRNE
+1197 DVPEPQRRNE

-1219 EALLALLHRFG
+1219 DALLALLHRFG
-1230 VVGERQAFGAR
+1230 VVGDRQAFGAR

-1251 IDLTYTVDG
+1251 IDLTYSVDG

-1307 LGQAYDYARDFGGV
+1307 LGEAYDYARDFGGV

-1328 LDATRNPA
+1328 LDAGRP
-1336 SDPGSNPARN
+1336 
-1346 AEANPGSDPASSAA
+1346 AEAAGSEAVAETPGHSIAGQRMSA
-1360 TDPGADRARDAEANP
+1360 TARDSTGDRPDSAPNA
-1375 GADPARNAV
+1375 GATTTGDM
-1384 ADPGAD
+1384 
-1390 RASDAMSDTPAPG
+1390 RAPLGDPAPG
-1403 IHAWRFDPALVQA
+1403 IHAWRFEPALVLA
-1416 LDALFAGSAPEP
+1416 VDALFAGKPADALSNDAPAQGSRNGLEPLSPRERGWGEGTSA
-1428 TSSNPGTPDAR
+1428 PGTPTP

>member
-1 MSAGPV
+1 MSAMPV

-13 LPLHGVRLIEA
+13 LPLHGVRLIQA

-49 GQILAVTFTEAA
+49 GQILAVTFTDAA
-61 TQELRRR
+61 TQQLRRR

-79 VPDAPVGAAR
+79 VPDDQSAVVGAAS
-89 AATDLAD
+89 AATELTTAQATDTSSPSVGVASVATDLAD
-96 DPSRPGPLLHE
+96 NPSRLGPLLNE
-107 APDAFVATHLAPGTE
+107 PPDA
-122 TPTASVGAARAAT
+122 
-135 DLADDPS
+135 
-142 RPGPLLHEAPDA
+142 
-154 FVATHLATDTETP
+154 
-167 TAPVG
+167 
-172 AARAATDLANDPSR
+172 
-186 PGPLLQDAPDAFL
+186 
-199 ATHLAPGTETP
+199 
-210 TASVGAARAA
+210 
-220 TDLADDPS
+220 
-228 RPGPLLQDAPDVLL
+228 LL
-242 TRAVLA
+242 TRSILA
-248 THLAN
+248 AHLTN
-253 GTETPAALRRRLQQ
+253 GTETPVALRRRLQQ

-293 ESGQAFAAPELLAN
+293 ESGQAFAAPQLLAN

-323 AADAAMA
+323 AADAVMA

-354 PTLLPAAAT
+354 PTLLPEVAT
-363 TNDDSAALLQAVQ
+363 TTDNSAALLQAVQ
-376 DASTALAAAF
+376 DASAALAAAF
-386 HAHGTA
+386 QAHGTA
-392 FFDTIMAAIDGGI
+392 FFEAIMSAIDGGI
-405 LSKVSYKPEW
+405 LSKGSYKPDW
-415 LTALWHWFDSFVAAP
+415 LASLWHWFERFAAAP
-430 SMHTT
+430 SISTA
-435 PHAKLIKLTAAELAA
+435 PHAKLLKLTAAELAS

-464 LSHEIDGYLTA
+464 MSHEIDSYLTA
-475 LAGVEAWRS
+475 LARVEEWRT
-484 RRRIRLLHALREDAI
+484 RRRIRLLHALRDDAI

-517 VDGVAHALE
+517 VDGVAQALQ
-526 GAQAQAL
+526 GAQADGL
-533 VTRLRA
+533 VKRLRA

-552 DDRQWAIFSNVFGEG
+552 DDRQWSIFSNVFGEG
-567 TLARDAGLKPALFLI
+567 PLARAAELAPALFLI

-593 GGDVRTYLA
+593 GGDVCAYLD

-632 QAGYTD
+632 QAGFTD

-648 PVRPGTKRVDAD
+648 PVQPGTKRLDAD
-660 LQRDG
+660 LQREG
-665 AAAPALTLW
+665 ATAPALTLW
-674 RAPEPPPPSKGKP
+674 RAPEPPPPAAPAAKNKHAGKP
-687 KPWSANRARE
+687 KPWSAGRARE

-712 GGRDGTATVNG
+712 DGRDGSATVCG

-793 TVLIGAD
+793 TVLIGED
-800 AAAIAALAHDGE
+800 AIAIAALEHDGE
-812 RHRRWQQQA
+812 RHRSWQQQA

-870 ADARALG
+870 ANARALG

-934 RSDKGAG
+934 RKP
-941 RHCVV
+941 
-946 HAPELGR
+946 PEQKPGKRVIVYRDGKRCL
-953 QMHWK
+953 HW
-958 TDKDDPSWSAAEAAW
+958 PHEIESPEW
-973 KQEQRAEDARLLY
+973 KAIKEEWKKEQDAEDARLLY

-1013 MLRALDAL
+1013 MLGALDAL

-1032 DTSTPPATLPRL
+1032 DTATPPTNLPRL
-1044 PPPIEAQVPPARNPQ
+1044 PPPDEAQVPPARTPQ
-1059 RHIAPEWW
+1059 RHVAPEWW

-1098 EPSGSEAIAVAA
+1098 EPSSSEAIAVATEA
-1110 EVDTFDPRFA
+1110 DAFDPRFA
-1120 GNRFGVVMHDVF
+1120 GNRFGVVMHEVF
-1132 ERCDFAVWQ
+1132 ERCDFAAWHAWQ
-1141 AWRPGLPA
+1141 PGQPS
-1149 PEGQA
+1149 PQGQA
-1154 AAILEALQRGGYAEK
+1154 AAIIEALQRGGYTHNE
-1169 DWDDG
+1169 WDDG
-1174 LAMLTTLIG
+1174 LAMLTALIG
-1183 HTLTVALPEGTTLA
+1183 HTLTVTLPEGTHLA
-1197 AVPESQRRNE
+1197 AVPEPQRRNE

-1219 EALLALLHRFG
+1219 DALLALLHRFG
-1230 VVGERQAFGAR
+1230 VVGDRQAFGAR
-1241 QRLEGLMTGL
+1241 HRLEGLMTGL

-1275 DADALARA
+1275 AADALARA

-1293 LIYTVALHRWLRFR
+1293 LIYTLALHRWLRFR
-1307 LGQAYDYARDFGGV
+1307 LGEAYDYTRDFGGV

-1328 LDATRNPA
+1328 LDATR
-1336 SDPGSNPARN
+1336 SSVSGTPG
-1346 AEANPGSDPASSAA
+1346 
-1360 TDPGADRARDAEANP
+1360 
-1375 GADPARNAV
+1375 
-1384 ADPGAD
+1384 
-1390 RASDAMSDTPAPG
+1390 PG
-1403 IHAWRFDPALVQA
+1403 IYAWRFDPALVDA
-1416 LDALFAGSAPEP
+1416 LDALFAGTPTEQHSNDWAKHQSPDGLEPLSPRGRSCGEGASAMAIRIP
-1428 TSSNPGTPDAR
+1428 

>member
-1 MSAGPV
+1 MSASPV

-13 LPLHGVRLIEA
+13 LPLQGVRLIEA

-79 VPDAPVGAAR
+79 IPDAPVGAAR

-96 DPSRPGPLLHE
+96 
-107 APDAFVATHLAPGTE
+107 
-122 TPTASVGAARAAT
+122 
-135 DLADDPS
+135 
-142 RPGPLLHEAPDA
+142 
-154 FVATHLATDTETP
+154 
-167 TAPVG
+167 
-172 AARAATDLANDPSR
+172 DPSR

-210 TASVGAARAA
+210 SAPVGAARAA
-220 TDLADDPS
+220 TNLADDPS
-228 RPGPLLQDAPDVLL
+228 WPGPLLQDAPDVLL
-242 TRAVLA
+242 TRTILA

-386 HAHGTA
+386 QAHGTA

-415 LTALWHWFDSFVAAP
+415 LTGLWHWFDSFAAAP

-435 PHAKLIKLTAAELAA
+435 PHTKLIKLTAAELAA

-475 LAGVEAWRS
+475 LAGVEAWRT

-533 VTRLRA
+533 VARLRA

-567 TLARDAGLKPALFLI
+567 PLARAAGLEPALFLI

-665 AAAPALTLW
+665 GPAPALTLW
-674 RAPEPPPPSKGKP
+674 RAPEPPPPIKGRP

-828 QRGGPLALIGDL
+828 QRGGPLALVGDL

-953 QMHWK
+953 QLHWK
-958 TDKDDPSWSAAEAAW
+958 TDKDDPTWSAAEAAW

-1013 MLRALDAL
+1013 MLRALNAL

-1032 DTSTPPATLPRL
+1032 DTSTPPTNLPRL
-1044 PPPIEAQVPPARNPQ
+1044 PPPVEAQVPPARAPQ
-1059 RHIAPEWW
+1059 RHIAPDWW

-1098 EPSGSEAIAVAA
+1098 EPSGSEAVAVAA
-1110 EVDTFDPRFA
+1110 EVDAFDPRFA

-1132 ERCDFAVWQ
+1132 ERCDFAAWQ

-1154 AAILEALQRGGYAEK
+1154 AAILEALQRGGYVEK
-1169 DWDDG
+1169 EWDDG
-1174 LAMLTTLIG
+1174 LAMLTALIG

-1197 AVPESQRRNE
+1197 AVPEPQRRNE

-1219 EALLALLHRFG
+1219 DALLALLHRFG
-1230 VVGERQAFGAR
+1230 VVGDRQAFGAR

-1307 LGQAYDYARDFGGV
+1307 LGDGYDYARDFGGV

-1328 LDATRNPA
+1328 LDATRNSA
-1336 SDPGSNPARN
+1336 ADSSSIPGSGLDSDSVHG
-1346 AEANPGSDPASSAA
+1346 ANSVSGSDP
-1360 TDPGADRARDAEANP
+1360 
-1375 GADPARNAV
+1375 
-1384 ADPGAD
+1384 
-1390 RASDAMSDTPAPG
+1390 ASDAMSDTPAPNTPVPG

-1428 TSSNPGTPDAR
+1428 TSSKPGTPDAR

>member
-1 MSAGPV
+1 MSASPV

-172 AARAATDLANDPSR
+172 AARAATDLA
-186 PGPLLQDAPDAFL
+186 
-199 ATHLAPGTETP
+199 
-210 TASVGAARAA
+210 
-220 TDLADDPS
+220 DDPS

-386 HAHGTA
+386 QAHGSA

-405 LSKVSYKPEW
+405 LSKVSYKSEW
-415 LTALWHWFDSFVAAP
+415 LTALWYWFDSFAAAP
-430 SMHTT
+430 SMHAT

-526 GAQAQAL
+526 GAQAQAQAL

-567 TLARDAGLKPALFLI
+567 ALARAAGLEPALFLI

-665 AAAPALTLW
+665 GPAPALTLW
-674 RAPEPPPPSKGKP
+674 RAPEPPPPIKGKP

-953 QMHWK
+953 QLHWK
-958 TDKDDPSWSAAEAAW
+958 TDKDDPTWSAAEAAW

-1032 DTSTPPATLPRL
+1032 DTSTPPANLPRL
-1044 PPPIEAQVPPARNPQ
+1044 PPPVEAQVPPARAPQ
-1059 RHIAPEWW
+1059 RHIAPDWW

-1098 EPSGSEAIAVAA
+1098 EPSGSEAVAVAA
-1110 EVDTFDPRFA
+1110 EVDAFDPRFA

-1132 ERCDFAVWQ
+1132 ERCDFAAWQ

-1154 AAILEALQRGGYAEK
+1154 AAILEALQRGGYVEK
-1169 DWDDG
+1169 EWDDG
-1174 LAMLTTLIG
+1174 LAMLTALIG

-1197 AVPESQRRNE
+1197 AVPAPQRRNE

-1230 VVGERQAFGAR
+1230 VVGDRQAFGAR

-1307 LGQAYDYARDFGGV
+1307 LGDGYDYARDFGGV

-1336 SDPGSNPARN
+1336 ADSSSIPGS
-1346 AEANPGSDPASSAA
+1346 GSGSGYDSRSDSVNGASAASDSDLVNGASSIS
-1360 TDPGADRARDAEANP
+1360 DSGFD
-1375 GADPARNAV
+1375 
-1384 ADPGAD
+1384 
-1390 RASDAMSDTPAPG
+1390 SDADADAVNRATPAPG

>member
-1 MSAGPV
+1 MSASPV

-79 VPDAPVGAAR
+79 VPDAPSPCVGATQ
-89 AATDLAD
+89 AATE
-96 DPSRPGPLLHE
+96 PM
-107 APDAFVATHLAPGTE
+107 
-122 TPTASVGAARAAT
+122 PT
-135 DLADDPS
+135 
-142 RPGPLLHEAPDA
+142 
-154 FVATHLATDTETP
+154 LATDAAPSSVGTASAANAPTP
-167 TAPVG
+167 THVRDAPPPSAG
-172 AARAATDLANDPSR
+172 AALAATALAGDPSQSR
-186 PGPLLQDAPDAFL
+186 AQGDPAPHAQDAPDA
-199 ATHLAPGTETP
+199 
-210 TASVGAARAA
+210 
-220 TDLADDPS
+220 
-228 RPGPLLQDAPDVLL
+228 LL
-242 TRAVLA
+242 TRAILLTYLA
-248 THLAN
+248 A

-354 PTLLPAAAT
+354 STILPAASDAGS
-363 TNDDSAALLQAVQ
+363 DDAAALLQAVH
-376 DASTALAAAF
+376 DARHALATAF
-386 HAHGTA
+386 QAHGTA
-392 FFDTIMAAIDGGI
+392 FFESIMSAIDGGI

-415 LTALWHWFDSFVAAP
+415 LTALWHWFDSFAAVP
-430 SMHTT
+430 SHDSA
-435 PHAKLIKLTAAELAA
+435 PHPKLLKLTAAELAS

-475 LAGVEAWRS
+475 LARIEQWRT

-526 GAQAQAL
+526 GPQADAL
-533 VTRLRA
+533 VQRLRA

-567 TLARDAGLKPALFLI
+567 PLARATGLEPALFLI

-632 QAGYTD
+632 QAGYGE

-648 PVRPGTKRVDAD
+648 PVQPGTKRVDAD

-665 AAAPALTLW
+665 ATAPALTLW
-674 RAPEPPPPSKGKP
+674 RAPEPPPPAKGKP
-687 KPWSANRARE
+687 KPWSAGRARE

-712 GGRDGTATVNG
+712 GGRDGTATINA

-740 ATRMQQA
+740 ATRIQQA

-828 QRGGPLALIGDL
+828 QRGGPLALIGEL
-840 GAAHGQR
+840 GATHGQR

-953 QMHWK
+953 QLHWK
-958 TDKDDPSWSAAEAAW
+958 TDKDDPTWSTAEAAW

-1004 QHERTALSG
+1004 QHERTALSS

-1044 PPPIEAQVPPARNPQ
+1044 PPPIEAQVPLARTAQ

-1098 EPSGSEAIAVAA
+1098 EPSGSEAMAVAA
-1110 EVDTFDPRFA
+1110 ATEAEPFDPRFA

-1132 ERCDFAVWQ
+1132 ERCDFAAWH

-1149 PEGQA
+1149 PDGQA
-1154 AAILEALQRGGYAEK
+1154 APILEALQRGGYAQDEL
-1169 DWDDG
+1169 DDG
-1174 LAMLTTLIG
+1174 LTMLTALIG
-1183 HTLTVALPEGTTLA
+1183 HTLTVALPEGTRLA
-1197 AVPESQRRNE
+1197 DVPEPQRRNE

-1219 EALLALLHRFG
+1219 DALLALLHRFG
-1230 VVGERQAFGAR
+1230 VVGDRQAFGAR

-1307 LGQAYDYARDFGGV
+1307 LGEAYDYARDFGGV

-1336 SDPGSNPARN
+1336 SDPGFHPARS
-1346 AEANPGSDPASSAA
+1346 AEANPGSGHARNAA
-1360 TDPGADRARDAEANP
+1360 TDPGSDPARNAAANPGSGPARNAAIDP
-1375 GADPARNAV
+1375 GADPA
-1384 ADPGAD
+1384 
-1390 RASDAMSDTPAPG
+1390 SDALSERSAPGIQAASVSVAPG

-1416 LDALFAGSAPEP
+1416 LDALFAGNPTEP
-1428 TSSNPGTPDAR
+1428 LSSNAATPHVPDGQAPLSPRERGWGEGTSAAEASKP

>member
-1 MSAGPV
+1 MSASTV
-7 TDPYLH
+7 TDPYLQ
-13 LPLHGVRLIEA
+13 LPLDGVRLIEA

-79 VPDAPVGAAR
+79 VPDAPVGAA
-89 AATDLAD
+89 
-96 DPSRPGPLLHE
+96 P
-107 APDAFVATHLAPGTE
+107 
-122 TPTASVGAARAAT
+122 
-135 DLADDPS
+135 
-142 RPGPLLHEAPDA
+142 
-154 FVATHLATDTETP
+154 
-167 TAPVG
+167 
-172 AARAATDLANDPSR
+172 
-186 PGPLLQDAPDAFL
+186 
-199 ATHLAPGTETP
+199 
-210 TASVGAARAA
+210 AA

-242 TRAVLA
+242 TRAILA
-248 THLAN
+248 AHLAAS
-253 GTETPAALRRRLQQ
+253 GETPAALRRRLQQ

-293 ESGQAFAAPELLAN
+293 ESGQAFAAPQLLAN

-339 GPEALASDLRALVRH
+339 GPPELATDLRVLVRH
-354 PTLLPAAAT
+354 SQLLPSSAPPAPDPTPIRHAAAQALVAALHAHGDAAYDAIASAFDNKVFDGRRARRASFDKAFQQLWNGSADAHWVLDEKGHLDKLLPARMRE
-363 TNDDSAALLQAVQ
+363 
-376 DASTALAAAF
+376 F
-386 HAHGTA
+386 CK
-392 FFDTIMAAIDGGI
+392 DGAQER
-405 LSKVSYKPEW
+405 VPC
-415 LTALWHWFDSFVAAP
+415 
-430 SMHTT
+430 
-435 PHAKLIKLTAAELAA
+435 
-450 GTNKKFVDRTPASP
+450 SP
-464 LSHEIDGYLTA
+464 LFDA
-475 LAGVEAWRS
+475 LQVWQQADLKVQQWQQQ
-484 RRRIRLLHALREDAI
+484 RRIRLLHALREDAI

-517 VDGVAHALE
+517 VDGVAQALE
-526 GAQAQAL
+526 GPQGEAL
-533 VTRLRA
+533 VRRLRA

-552 DDRQWAIFSNVFGEG
+552 DDRQWAIFSNVFGNG
-567 TLARDAGLKPALFLI
+567 ALALAAGLAPSLFLI

-602 AAVTAELAP
+602 AAISAELAP

-648 PVRPGTKRVDAD
+648 PVQPGTKRLDTD

-665 AAAPALTLW
+665 ATAPALTLW
-674 RAPEPPPPSKGKP
+674 RAPEPPPPAKGKP
-687 KPWSANRARE
+687 KPWSAGRARE
-697 LATAACVAAIRGWLA
+697 LATTACVAAIGGWLTA
-712 GGRDGTATVNG
+712 GRDGHGTING

-731 AVLVRSHGE
+731 AVLVRNHSE
-740 ATRMQQA
+740 ATRIQQA
-747 LGAVGI
+747 LGALGI

-793 TVLIGAD
+793 TVLIGQD
-800 AAAIAALAHDGE
+800 AIAIATLERDGE

-828 QRGGPLALIGDL
+828 QRGGPLALIGEL
-840 GAAHGQR
+840 GATHGQR

-885 SRRIA
+885 TRRIA

-946 HAPELGR
+946 HAPQTGR
-953 QMHWK
+953 QLHWNVSK
-958 TDKDDPSWSAAEAAW
+958 WSRDKDDPAWSAAEAAW
-973 KQEQRAEDARLLY
+973 RQEQRAEDARLLY

-993 HALWIASGPFH
+993 HALWIASGSFH
-1004 QHERTALSG
+1004 QHERTALAG

-1026 EGAVVV
+1026 EGVVMV
-1032 DTSTPPATLPRL
+1032 DTALPPAHLPRL
-1044 PPPIEAQVPPARNPQ
+1044 PAPPEAQVPPARIPQ
-1059 RHIAPEWW
+1059 RQIAPEWW

-1098 EPSGSEAIAVAA
+1098 EPAASDVAA
-1110 EVDTFDPRFA
+1110 VPTEAEPFDSRFA

-1132 ERCDFAVWQ
+1132 ERCDFAAWQ
-1141 AWRPGLPA
+1141 HWRPGDPA

-1154 AAILEALQRGGYAEK
+1154 APIIEALQRGGYAQDERE
-1169 DWDDG
+1169 DG
-1174 LAMLTTLIG
+1174 LRMLTALIG
-1183 HTLTVALPEGTTLA
+1183 NTLTVILPEGSALA
-1197 AVPESQRRNE
+1197 TVPEPQRRNE
-1207 MEFHFAMRPTRV
+1207 MEFHFAMQPTRV
-1219 EALLALLHRFG
+1219 DALLALLHRFD
-1230 VVGERQAFGAR
+1230 VAGERQAFGTR

-1275 DADALARA
+1275 DADTLARA
-1283 MAHSEYELQA
+1283 MAHSEYTLQA

-1307 LGQAYDYARDFGGV
+1307 LGDGYDYARDFGGV

-1328 LDATRNPA
+1328 LDAARPA
-1336 SDPGSNPARN
+1336 IDGTS
-1346 AEANPGSDPASSAA
+1346 
-1360 TDPGADRARDAEANP
+1360 
-1375 GADPARNAV
+1375 
-1384 ADPGAD
+1384 
-1390 RASDAMSDTPAPG
+1390 APG
-1403 IHAWRFDPALVQA
+1403 VHAWRFAPALVQA
-1416 LDALFAGSAPEP
+1416 LDALFAGTPAEEP
-1428 TSSNPGTPDAR
+1428 A

>member
-1 MSAGPV
+1 MSASPV

-79 VPDAPVGAAR
+79 VPDASPATELLATQAPNVPPASVGAAP
-89 AATDLAD
+89 AATDHAD
-96 DPSRPGPLLHE
+96 DPSRPGPFLQE
-107 APDAFVATHLAPGTE
+107 APDILL
-122 TPTASVGAARAAT
+122 SRAI
-135 DLADDPS
+135 L
-142 RPGPLLHEAPDA
+142 
-154 FVATHLATDTETP
+154 ATHLAT
-167 TAPVG
+167 
-172 AARAATDLANDPSR
+172 
-186 PGPLLQDAPDAFL
+186 
-199 ATHLAPGTETP
+199 
-210 TASVGAARAA
+210 
-220 TDLADDPS
+220 
-228 RPGPLLQDAPDVLL
+228 
-242 TRAVLA
+242 
-248 THLAN
+248 

-315 AADLWRQR
+315 ASDLWRQR

-354 PTLLPAAAT
+354 PTLVPAVTRT
-363 TNDDSAALLQAVQ
+363 TDDSAALLQAVH
-376 DASTALAAAF
+376 AAATALATAF
-386 HAHGTA
+386 QAQGTA
-392 FFDTIMAAIDGGI
+392 FFDAIMSAIDGGI

-415 LTALWHWFDSFVAAP
+415 LASLWHWFESFAAAP
-430 SMHTT
+430 SFNTA
-435 PHAKLIKLTAAELAA
+435 PHPKLLKLTAAELAA
-450 GTNKKFVDRTPASP
+450 GTNKKFVDRTPSSP
-464 LSHEIDGYLTA
+464 MSHQIDGYLAA
-475 LAGVEAWRS
+475 LARVEQWRS
-484 RRRIRLLHALREDAI
+484 HRRIALLHALRDDAI

-517 VDGVAHALE
+517 VDGVAHALQ
-526 GAQAQAL
+526 GPQAEVL
-533 VTRLRA
+533 VQRLRA

-567 TLARDAGLKPALFLI
+567 PLAQAAGLEAALFLI

-632 QAGYTD
+632 QAGYSD

-648 PVRPGTKRVDAD
+648 PVQPGTKRVDAD

-665 AAAPALTLW
+665 ATAPALTLW
-674 RAPEPPPPSKGKP
+674 RAPEPPPPPAAAAAKTKQAGKP
-687 KPWSANRARE
+687 KPWSAGRARE

-712 GGRDGTATVNG
+712 GGRDGTATINA

-793 TVLIGAD
+793 TVLIGED
-800 AAAIAALAHDGE
+800 ATAIAALARDGE

-840 GAAHGQR
+840 GATHGQR

-934 RSDKGAG
+934 RGDKGAG

-953 QMHWK
+953 QLHWNVSK
-958 TDKDDPSWSAAEAAW
+958 WSRDKDDPTWSAAEAAW

-993 HALWIASGPFH
+993 HALWIASGSFH

-1032 DTSTPPATLPRL
+1032 DTSTPPANLPRL
-1044 PPPIEAQVPPARNPQ
+1044 PPPIEAQVPAARNPQ

-1098 EPSGSEAIAVAA
+1098 EPSGSEAVAVAA
-1110 EVDTFDPRFA
+1110 AIEAEPFDPRFA

-1132 ERCDFAVWQ
+1132 ERCDFAAWHAWQ
-1141 AWRPGLPA
+1141 PGQPA
-1149 PEGQA
+1149 PDGQA
-1154 AAILEALQRGGYAEK
+1154 APILEALQRGGYAQDEL
-1169 DWDDG
+1169 DDG
-1174 LAMLTTLIG
+1174 LRMLTALIG
-1183 HTLTVALPEGTTLA
+1183 HTLTVALPEGTRLA
-1197 AVPESQRRNE
+1197 DVPEPQRRNE

-1219 EALLALLHRFG
+1219 DALLALLHRFG
-1230 VVGERQAFGAR
+1230 VVGDRQAFGAR
-1241 QRLEGLMTGL
+1241 HRLEGLMTGL

-1268 SNRLPSY
+1268 SNRLSSY
-1275 DADALARA
+1275 DADALIRA

-1307 LGQAYDYARDFGGV
+1307 LGDAADGGSYDYTRDFGGV

-1328 LDATRNPA
+1328 LDAAA
-1336 SDPGSNPARN
+1336 S
-1346 AEANPGSDPASSAA
+1346 
-1360 TDPGADRARDAEANP
+1360 TDPG
-1375 GADPARNAV
+1375 
-1384 ADPGAD
+1384 
-1390 RASDAMSDTPAPG
+1390 TPAPG
-1403 IHAWRFDPALVQA
+1403 VHAWRFDPALVDA
-1416 LDALFAGSAPEP
+1416 LDALFAGSIPQP
-1428 TSSNPGTPDAR
+1428 TSSNPGTPNVH

>member
-1 MSAGPV
+1 
-7 TDPYLH
+7 
-13 LPLHGVRLIEA
+13 
-24 SAGTGKTFTLAT
+24 
-36 LFTRL
+36 
-41 VVERGLRI
+41 
-49 GQILAVTFTEAA
+49 
-61 TQELRRR
+61 
-68 IRERLVLAATL
+68 
-79 VPDAPVGAAR
+79 
-89 AATDLAD
+89 
-96 DPSRPGPLLHE
+96 
-107 APDAFVATHLAPGTE
+107 
-122 TPTASVGAARAAT
+122 
-135 DLADDPS
+135 
-142 RPGPLLHEAPDA
+142 
-154 FVATHLATDTETP
+154 
-167 TAPVG
+167 
-172 AARAATDLANDPSR
+172 
-186 PGPLLQDAPDAFL
+186 
-199 ATHLAPGTETP
+199 
-210 TASVGAARAA
+210 
-220 TDLADDPS
+220 
-228 RPGPLLQDAPDVLL
+228 
-242 TRAVLA
+242 
-248 THLAN
+248 
-253 GTETPAALRRRLQQ
+253 
-267 AVEEIDLAAVFTIH
+267 
-281 GFCARV
+281 
-287 LREHAL
+287 
-293 ESGQAFAAPELLAN
+293 
-307 DRELLGEV
+307 
-315 AADLWRQR
+315 
-323 AADAAMA
+323 
-330 EDLIALWSG
+330 
-339 GPEALASDLRALVRH
+339 
-354 PTLLPAAAT
+354 
-363 TNDDSAALLQAVQ
+363 
-376 DASTALAAAF
+376 
-386 HAHGTA
+386 
-392 FFDTIMAAIDGGI
+392 
-405 LSKVSYKPEW
+405 
-415 LTALWHWFDSFVAAP
+415 
-430 SMHTT
+430 
-435 PHAKLIKLTAAELAA
+435 
-450 GTNKKFVDRTPASP
+450 
-464 LSHEIDGYLTA
+464 
-475 LAGVEAWRS
+475 
-484 RRRIRLLHALREDAI
+484 
-499 ARLALL
+499 
-505 KRQRRVQTYDDL
+505 
-517 VDGVAHALE
+517 
-526 GAQAQAL
+526 
-533 VTRLRA
+533 
-539 QYAIALVDEFQDT
+539 
-552 DDRQWAIFSNVFGEG
+552 DRQWAIFSNVFGEG
-567 TLARDAGLKPALFLI
+567 PLARAAGLEPALFLI

-602 AAVTAELAP
+602 AAITAERAP

-632 QAGYTD
+632 QAGYRE

-665 AAAPALTLW
+665 VAAPALTLW
-674 RAPEPPPPSKGKP
+674 RAPEPPPPIKGKP
-687 KPWSANRARE
+687 KPWSAGRARE

-747 LGAVGI
+747 LGAVGV

-953 QMHWK
+953 QLHWNVSK
-958 TDKDDPSWSAAEAAW
+958 WSRDKDDPTWSAAEAAW

-1013 MLRALDAL
+1013 MLRALDTL

-1044 PPPIEAQVPPARNPQ
+1044 PPPIEAQVPPARTPQ

-1132 ERCDFAVWQ
+1132 ERCDFA
-1141 AWRPGLPA
+1141 AWHAWHPGQPA

-1154 AAILEALQRGGYAEK
+1154 AAILEALQRGGYTQDEL
-1169 DWDDG
+1169 DDG
-1174 LAMLTTLIG
+1174 LAMLTALIG
-1183 HTLTVALPEGTTLA
+1183 HTLTVVLPEGTTLA
-1197 AVPESQRRNE
+1197 AVPEPQRRNE

-1230 VVGERQAFGAR
+1230 VVSDRQAFGAR

-1307 LGQAYDYARDFGGV
+1307 LGDAYDYARDFGGV

-1336 SDPGSNPARN
+1336 ADSSSILGSGFDSNSNSNSDSVNGASSVS
-1346 AEANPGSDPASSAA
+1346 GSDP
-1360 TDPGADRARDAEANP
+1360 
-1375 GADPARNAV
+1375 
-1384 ADPGAD
+1384 
-1390 RASDAMSDTPAPG
+1390 ASDAMSDTPAPNTPVPG

-1416 LDALFAGSAPEP
+1416 LDALFAGNPTEP
-1428 TSSNPGTPDAR
+1428 LSSDALKPLSPRERGWGEGTSTMGTPTP

>member
-107 APDAFVATHLAPGTE
+107 APDAFV
-122 TPTASVGAARAAT
+122 
-135 DLADDPS
+135 
-142 RPGPLLHEAPDA
+142 
-154 FVATHLATDTETP
+154 
-167 TAPVG
+167 
-172 AARAATDLANDPSR
+172 
-186 PGPLLQDAPDAFL
+186 

>member
-1 MSAGPV
+1 MSASPV
-7 TDPYLH
+7 SDPYLH

-79 VPDAPVGAAR
+79 VPDASVGAAR
-89 AATDLAD
+89 AATDFADDPSRPGPLLQDAPDAFVATHLAPGTETPTAIVGAAQAATDLAD
-96 DPSRPGPLLHE
+96 DSSRPGPLLHE

-122 TPTASVGAARAAT
+122 TPTA
-135 DLADDPS
+135 
-142 RPGPLLHEAPDA
+142 
-154 FVATHLATDTETP
+154 
-167 TAPVG
+167 PVG
-172 AARAATDLANDPSR
+172 AARAATDLAND
-186 PGPLLQDAPDAFL
+186 L
-199 ATHLAPGTETP
+199 
-210 TASVGAARAA
+210 
-220 TDLADDPS
+220 S

-248 THLAN
+248 THLAT

-354 PTLLPAAAT
+354 PTLMPAAAT

-386 HAHGTA
+386 QAHGSA

-415 LTALWHWFDSFVAAP
+415 LTALWHWFDSFAAAP

-567 TLARDAGLKPALFLI
+567 PLARAAGLEPALFLI

-665 AAAPALTLW
+665 GPAPALTLW
-674 RAPEPPPPSKGKP
+674 RAPEPPPPIKGKP

-828 QRGGPLALIGDL
+828 QRGGPLALVGDL

-953 QMHWK
+953 QLHWK
-958 TDKDDPSWSAAEAAW
+958 TDKDDPTWSAAEAAW

-1032 DTSTPPATLPRL
+1032 DTSTPPTNLPRL
-1044 PPPIEAQVPPARNPQ
+1044 PPPAEAQVPPARAPQ
-1059 RHIAPEWW
+1059 RHIAPDWW

-1098 EPSGSEAIAVAA
+1098 EPSGSEAVAVAA
-1110 EVDTFDPRFA
+1110 EVDAFDPRFA

-1132 ERCDFAVWQ
+1132 ERCDFAAWQ
-1141 AWRPGLPA
+1141 GWRPGLPA

-1154 AAILEALQRGGYAEK
+1154 AAILEALQRGGYVEK
-1169 DWDDG
+1169 EWDDG
-1174 LAMLTTLIG
+1174 LAMLTALIG

-1197 AVPESQRRNE
+1197 AVPEPQRRNE

-1219 EALLALLHRFG
+1219 DALLALLHRFG
-1230 VVGERQAFGAR
+1230 VVSDRQAFGAR

-1307 LGQAYDYARDFGGV
+1307 LGDGYDYARDFGGV

-1336 SDPGSNPARN
+1336 ADSSSIPGS
-1346 AEANPGSDPASSAA
+1346 GYDSDSDSCFDAVN
-1360 TDPGADRARDAEANP
+1360 RA
-1375 GADPARNAV
+1375 
-1384 ADPGAD
+1384 
-1390 RASDAMSDTPAPG
+1390 TPAPG